1 MMNIEERNW
10 HALDVSQVKQ
20 DVEVDDEGGLSASS
34 VATRQEQYGKNVLPE
49 KEKTPEIIKFLRQ
62 FNDVLVYVLLGAAV
76 VTGFLGEYID
86 TAVIL
91 LVVTVIGVVG
101 YLQENKAEEALE
113 GIKKML
119 ETKATVIRDGKQTQI
134 DSSELVIGDLLVLAA
149 GDKVP
154 ADARVIL
161 AEKFKVE
168 ESALTGEATTV
179 EKKSDVVAE
188 DAVLADRKNMVY
200 SGTSV
205 ATGSAKAIVIAI
217 GEGTELGQINASIAD
232 VKSVK
237 TPLIRQTTKFG
248 QTVSIAILIISVV
261 IYAFGYFYRD
271 YEPIELM
278 LTTIGLAVAAIPEG
292 LPAVISIILA
302 LGVRNMADKKA
313 IVRSLPS
320 VETLGAVSVI
330 CTDKTGTLTKNEMT
344 VKQIVT
350 LHHDVEVSGS
360 GYAPTGD
367 IELNG
372 QPFDLDDDEMMVDL
386 LTVGKT
392 CNDAQLHEENGEWV
406 INGDPTEACLLT
418 VAEKAETPIE
428 RLKLI
433 SKIPFDSDYKYM
445 ATLVDYKGERMIF
458 VKGAPDRLFEMAAAE
473 EFDEAYWDEK
483 RKEIADRGQRVLG
496 AGFKRVDAS
505 KESIDHEDVE
515 NSLTFLGLFGIVDPP
530 RQEAIEAVASCREA
544 GIRIKMITGDHKDT
558 AVAIARELGMEVEGA
573 LEGRELTEMSDEEI
587 KEASIHND
595 VFARTSPNDKL
606 RLVTGLQENGLITS
620 MTGDGVND
628 APALKRA
635 DIGVAMGIKGTEV
648 AKEAAQMV
656 LVDDNFKTIYNA
668 VREGRRVYDNLKKT
682 ILFLL
687 PTNGGQA
694 LLVAMS
700 ILLGAAAPLSPVQIL
715 WVNMVVAI
723 TLSLAIAFEP
733 LEEGTMKRP
742 PRPSDVPL
750 LSRYYVFRVTFVSIL
765 IGGGSLVI
773 NYMLGDFDYSTEK
786 LQTITL
792 NTIVM
797 AQLFHLYNCRT
808 ELLPAFN
815 RHFFV
820 NKITFVVSG
829 LLIALQLLITYVPF
843 MHTLFGT
850 ASLSLMDWTYPVVF
864 GFIVFIIVEIE
875 KAISRRILK
884 DRSIH

>member
-1 MMNIEERNW
+1 MQNEDRPW
-10 HALDVSQVKQ
+10 HAL
-20 DVEVDDEGGLSASS
+20 EVDEVRTHLETDLESGLTTES
-34 VATRQEQYGKNVLPE
+34 VTRRQEEFGKNVLPE

-62 FNDVLVYVLLGAAV
+62 FNDVLVYVLLAAAV

-86 TAVIL
+86 TIVIV
-91 LVVTVIGVVG
+91 LVVTIIGVVG

-113 GIKKML
+113 GIKKLL
-119 ETKATVIRDGKQTQI
+119 ETKAIVIRNGKQSEI
-134 DSSELVIGDLLVLAA
+134 DSSDLVVGDVLVLAA

-154 ADARVIL
+154 ADARVVQ

-179 EKKSDVVAE
+179 EKKPDVVKE

-205 ATGSAKAIVIAI
+205 VTGSAKAIVTAI
-217 GEGTELGQINASIAD
+217 GEGTELGQINASISE
-232 VKSVK
+232 VQTVK

-261 IYAFGYFYRD
+261 IYAFGYFLRE
-271 YEPIELM
+271 YEPVELM

-302 LGVRNMADKKA
+302 LGVRNMAEQKA

-350 LHHDVEVSGS
+350 AKHDIEVSGS
-360 GYAPTGD
+360 GYAPNGNL
-367 IELNG
+367 ELNG
-372 QPFDLDDDEMMVDL
+372 QPFDLDDDESMIDL

-392 CNDAQLHEENGEWV
+392 CNDAQLYEEDGNWV

-418 VAEKAETPIE
+418 VAEKAERPIE
-428 RLKLI
+428 RLKVI
-433 SKIPFDSDYKYM
+433 SKIPFDSEYKYM

-458 VKGAPDRLFEMAAAE
+458 VKGAPDRLFDMVSSED
-473 EFDEAYWDEK
+473 FKQDYWDEK

-496 AGFKRVDAS
+496 AGLKRVDSS
-505 KESIDHEDVE
+505 KVSIDHEDVE
-515 NSLTFLGLFGIVDPP
+515 DGLTFLGLFGIVDPP
-530 RQEAIEAVASCREA
+530 RPEAIEAVAACRDA

-558 AVAIARELGMEVEGA
+558 AVAIAKELGMEVEGA
-573 LEGRELTEMSDEEI
+573 LEGRELTDMTDEEI
-587 KEASIHND
+587 KEASVHND

-606 RLVTGLQENGLITS
+606 RLVKGLQENGLITA

-635 DIGVAMGIKGTEV
+635 DIGIAMGIKGTEV
-648 AKEAAQMV
+648 AKEASQMI

-733 LEEGTMKRP
+733 LEESTMKRP
-742 PRPSDVPL
+742 PRPANVPL
-750 LSRYYVFRVTFVSIL
+750 LSRYYIFRVIFVSII
-765 IGGGSLVI
+765 IGGGSLWI
-773 NYMLGDFDYSTEK
+773 NYMLGDFNYSTEK

-792 NTIVM
+792 NAIVM

-808 ELLPAFN
+808 ELAPAFN
-815 RHFFV
+815 RHFFD
-820 NKITFVVSG
+820 NKIVFLVSA
-829 LLIALQLLITYVPF
+829 LLIALQLFITYVPF

-850 ASLSLMDWTYPVVF
+850 ASLTWEDWIYPVAF
-864 GFIVFIIVEIE
+864 GAVVFIIVEIE
-875 KAISRRILK
+875 KAISRRVIGN
-884 DRSIH
+884 RNIH

>member
-1 MMNIEERNW
+1 MQNEDRPW
-10 HALDVSQVKQ
+10 HAL
-20 DVEVDDEGGLSASS
+20 EVDEVRTHLETDLESGLTTES
-34 VATRQEQYGKNVLPE
+34 VTRRQEEFGKNVLPE

-62 FNDVLVYVLLGAAV
+62 FNDVLVYVLLAAAV

-86 TAVIL
+86 TIVIV
-91 LVVTVIGVVG
+91 LVVTIIGVVG

-113 GIKKML
+113 GIKKLL
-119 ETKATVIRDGKQTQI
+119 ETKAIVIRNGKQSEI
-134 DSSELVIGDLLVLAA
+134 DSSDLVVGDVLVLAA

-154 ADARVIL
+154 ADARVVQ

-179 EKKSDVVAE
+179 EKKPDVVKE

-205 ATGSAKAIVIAI
+205 VTGSAKAIVTAI
-217 GEGTELGQINASIAD
+217 GEGTELGQINASISE
-232 VKSVK
+232 VQTVK

-261 IYAFGYFYRD
+261 IYAFGYFLRE
-271 YEPIELM
+271 YEPVELM

-302 LGVRNMADKKA
+302 LGVRNMAEQKA

-350 LHHDVEVSGS
+350 AKHDIEVSGS
-360 GYAPTGD
+360 GYAPNGNL
-367 IELNG
+367 ELNG
-372 QPFDLDDDEMMVDL
+372 QPFDLDDDESMIDL

-392 CNDAQLHEENGEWV
+392 CNDAQLYEEDGNWV

-418 VAEKAETPIE
+418 VAEKAERPIE
-428 RLKLI
+428 RLKVI
-433 SKIPFDSDYKYM
+433 SKIPFDSEYKYM

-458 VKGAPDRLFEMAAAE
+458 VKGAPDRLFDMVSSED
-473 EFDEAYWDEK
+473 FKQDYWDEK

-496 AGFKRVDAS
+496 AGLKRVDSS
-505 KESIDHEDVE
+505 KVSIDHEDVE
-515 NSLTFLGLFGIVDPP
+515 DGLTFLGLFGIVDPP
-530 RQEAIEAVASCREA
+530 RPEAIEAVAACRDA

-558 AVAIARELGMEVEGA
+558 AVAIAKELGMEVEGA
-573 LEGRELTEMSDEEI
+573 LEGRELTDMTDEEI
-587 KEASIHND
+587 KEASVHND

-606 RLVTGLQENGLITS
+606 RLVKGLQENGLITA

-635 DIGVAMGIKGTEV
+635 DIGIAMGIKGTEV
-648 AKEAAQMV
+648 AKEASQMI

-733 LEEGTMKRP
+733 LEESTMKRP
-742 PRPSDVPL
+742 PRPANVPL
-750 LSRYYVFRVTFVSIL
+750 LSRYYIFRVIFVSII
-765 IGGGSLVI
+765 IGGGSLWI

-792 NTIVM
+792 NAIVM

-808 ELLPAFN
+808 ELAPAFN
-815 RHFFV
+815 RHFFD
-820 NKITFVVSG
+820 NKIAFLVSA
-829 LLIALQLLITYVPF
+829 LLIALQLFITYVPF

-850 ASLSLMDWTYPVVF
+850 ASLTWEDWIYPVAF
-864 GFIVFIIVEIE
+864 GAVVFIIVEIE
-875 KAISRRILK
+875 KAISRRVIGN
-884 DRSIH
+884 RNIH

>member
-1 MMNIEERNW
+1 MQNEDRPW
-10 HALDVSQVKQ
+10 HAL
-20 DVEVDDEGGLSASS
+20 EVDEVRTHVETDLESGLTTESVTSRQDEF
-34 VATRQEQYGKNVLPE
+34 GKNVLPE

-62 FNDVLVYVLLGAAV
+62 FNDVLVYVLLAAAV

-86 TAVIL
+86 TIVIV
-91 LVVTVIGVVG
+91 LVVTIIGVVG

-113 GIKKML
+113 GIKKLL
-119 ETKATVIRDGKQTQI
+119 ETKATVVRNGKQSEI
-134 DSSELVIGDLLVLAA
+134 DSSDLVVGDVLVLAA

-154 ADARVIL
+154 ADARVVQ

-179 EKKSDVVAE
+179 EKKSDVVKE
-188 DAVLADRKNMVY
+188 EAVLADRKNMVY

-205 ATGSAKAIVIAI
+205 ATGSAKAIVTAI
-217 GEGTELGQINASIAD
+217 GEGTELGQINASISE
-232 VKSVK
+232 VQTVK

-261 IYAFGYFYRD
+261 IYAFGYFLRD
-271 YEPIELM
+271 YEPVELM

-302 LGVRNMADKKA
+302 LGVRNMAEQKA

-350 LHHDVEVSGS
+350 AKHDIEVSGS
-360 GYAPTGD
+360 GYAPNGD
-367 IELNG
+367 LELNG
-372 QPFDLDDDEMMVDL
+372 QPFDLDDDESMIDL

-392 CNDAQLHEENGEWV
+392 CNDAQLNEEDGGWV

-418 VAEKAETPIE
+418 VAEKAERPIE
-428 RLKLI
+428 RLKVI
-433 SKIPFDSDYKYM
+433 SKIPFDSEYKYM

-458 VKGAPDRLFEMAAAE
+458 VKGAPDRLFDMASSE
-473 EFDEAYWDEK
+473 DFKQDYWDEK

-496 AGFKRVDAS
+496 AGLKRVDSS
-505 KESIDHEDVE
+505 KASIDHEDVE
-515 NSLTFLGLFGIVDPP
+515 DGLTFLGLFGIVDPP
-530 RQEAIEAVASCREA
+530 RQEAIDAVAACRDA

-558 AVAIARELGMEVEGA
+558 AVAIAKELGMEVEGA
-573 LEGRELTEMSDEEI
+573 LEGRELTDMTDEEI
-587 KEASIHND
+587 KEASVHND

-606 RLVTGLQENGLITS
+606 RLVKGLQENGLITS

-648 AKEAAQMV
+648 AKEASQMV

-733 LEEGTMKRP
+733 LEESTMKRP
-742 PRPSDVPL
+742 PRPANVPL
-750 LSRYYVFRVTFVSIL
+750 LSRYYIFRVTFVSII
-765 IGGGSLVI
+765 IGGGSLWI

-792 NTIVM
+792 NAIVM

-808 ELLPAFN
+808 ELAPAFN
-815 RHFFV
+815 RHFFD
-820 NKITFVVSG
+820 NKIAFLVSA
-829 LLIALQLLITYVPF
+829 LLIALQLFITYVPF

-850 ASLSLMDWTYPVVF
+850 APLTWGDWIYPVAF
-864 GFIVFIIVEIE
+864 GAVVFIIVEIE
-875 KAISRRILK
+875 KAISRRVIGN
-884 DRSIH
+884 RNIH

>member
-1 MMNIEERNW
+1 MQKEDRPW
-10 HALDVSQVKQ
+10 HAL
-20 DVEVDDEGGLSASS
+20 EVDEVRTHVETDLESGLATESVTSRQDEF
-34 VATRQEQYGKNVLPE
+34 GKNVLPE

-62 FNDVLVYVLLGAAV
+62 FNDVLVYVLLAAAV

-86 TAVIL
+86 TIVIV
-91 LVVTVIGVVG
+91 LVVTIIGVVG

-113 GIKKML
+113 GIKKLL
-119 ETKATVIRDGKQTQI
+119 ETKATVVRNGKQSEI
-134 DSSELVIGDLLVLAA
+134 DSSDLVVGDVLVLAA

-154 ADARVIL
+154 ADARVVQ

-179 EKKSDVVAE
+179 EKKSDVVKE
-188 DAVLADRKNMVY
+188 ESVLADRKNMVY

-205 ATGSAKAIVIAI
+205 ATGSAKAIVTAI
-217 GEGTELGQINASIAD
+217 GEGTELGQINASISE
-232 VKSVK
+232 VQTVK

-261 IYAFGYFYRD
+261 IYAFGYFLRD
-271 YEPIELM
+271 YEPVELM

-302 LGVRNMADKKA
+302 LGVRNMAEQKA

-350 LHHDVEVSGS
+350 ANHDIEVSGS
-360 GYAPTGD
+360 GYAPNGD
-367 IELNG
+367 LELNG
-372 QPFDLDDDEMMVDL
+372 QPFDLDDDESMIDL

-392 CNDAQLHEENGEWV
+392 CNDAQLNEEDGDWV

-418 VAEKAETPIE
+418 VAEKAERPIE
-428 RLKLI
+428 RLKVI
-433 SKIPFDSDYKYM
+433 SKIPFDSEYKYM

-458 VKGAPDRLFEMAAAE
+458 VKGAPDRLFDMALSE
-473 EFDEAYWDEK
+473 DFKQDYWDEK

-496 AGFKRVDAS
+496 AGLKRVDSS
-505 KESIDHEDVE
+505 KASIDHEDVE
-515 NSLTFLGLFGIVDPP
+515 DGLTFLGLFGIVDPP
-530 RQEAIEAVASCREA
+530 RQEAIDAVAACRDA

-558 AVAIARELGMEVEGA
+558 AVAIAKELGMEVEGA
-573 LEGRELTEMSDEEI
+573 LEGRELTDMTDEEI
-587 KEASIHND
+587 KEASVHND

-606 RLVTGLQENGLITS
+606 RLVKGLQENGLITS

-648 AKEAAQMV
+648 AKEASQMV

-733 LEEGTMKRP
+733 LEESTMKRP
-742 PRPSDVPL
+742 PRPANVPL
-750 LSRYYVFRVTFVSIL
+750 LSRYYIFRVTFVSII
-765 IGGGSLVI
+765 IGGGSLWI

-792 NTIVM
+792 NAIVM

-808 ELLPAFN
+808 ELAPAFN
-815 RHFFV
+815 RHFFD
-820 NKITFVVSG
+820 NKIAFLVSA
-829 LLIALQLLITYVPF
+829 LLIALQFFITYVPF

-850 ASLSLMDWTYPVVF
+850 APLTWEDWIYPVAF
-864 GFIVFIIVEIE
+864 GAVVFIIVEIE
-875 KAISRRILK
+875 KAISRRVIGN
-884 DRSIH
+884 RNIH

>member
-1 MMNIEERNW
+1 MQNEDREW
-10 HALDVSQVKQ
+10 HAL
-20 DVEVDDEGGLSASS
+20 EVDEVQSHVETDMESGLSKET
-34 VATRQEQYGKNVLPE
+34 VTNRQEEFGKNVLPE

-62 FNDVLVYVLLGAAV
+62 FNDILVYVLLGAAV

-86 TAVIL
+86 TIVIV

-113 GIKKML
+113 GIKKLL
-119 ETKATVIRDGKQTQI
+119 ETKATVIRNGKQYEI
-134 DSSELVIGDLLVLAA
+134 DSSDLVVGDILVLAA

-154 ADARVIL
+154 ADARVTQ

-179 EKKSDVVAE
+179 EKKPDVVKE
-188 DAVLADRKNMVY
+188 EAVLADRKNMVY

-205 ATGSAKAIVIAI
+205 ATGSAKAIVTAI
-217 GEGTELGQINASIAD
+217 GEGTELGQINASISE
-232 VKSVK
+232 VQTVK

-261 IYAFGYFYRD
+261 IYAFGYFLRD
-271 YEPIELM
+271 YEPVELM

-302 LGVRNMADKKA
+302 LGVRNMAEQKA

-350 LHHDVEVSGS
+350 ANHDIEVSGS
-360 GYAPTGD
+360 GYAPNGD
-367 IELNG
+367 LEING
-372 QPFDLDDDEMMVDL
+372 QPFDLDDDESMIDL

-392 CNDAQLHEENGEWV
+392 CNDSQLNEEDGDWV

-418 VAEKAETPIE
+418 VAEKAERPIE
-428 RLKLI
+428 RLKVI
-433 SKIPFDSDYKYM
+433 SKIPFDSEYKYM

-458 VKGAPDRLFEMAAAE
+458 VKGAPDRLFEMASSKDFTE
-473 EFDEAYWDEK
+473 EYWDEK

-496 AGFKRVDAS
+496 AGFKKVDSS
-505 KESIDHEDVE
+505 KQSIDHEDVE

-530 RQEAIEAVASCREA
+530 RQEAIDAVAACREA

-558 AVAIARELGMEVEGA
+558 AVAIAKELGMEVEGA
-573 LEGRELTEMSDEEI
+573 LEGRELTDMSDEEI
-587 KEASIHND
+587 KEASVHND

-606 RLVTGLQENGLITS
+606 RLVKGLQENELITS

-648 AKEAAQMV
+648 AKEASQMV

-733 LEEGTMKRP
+733 LEESTMKRP
-742 PRPSDVPL
+742 PRPANVPL
-750 LSRYYVFRVTFVSIL
+750 LSRYYVFRVTFVSII
-765 IGGGSLVI
+765 IGGGSLWI

-792 NTIVM
+792 NAIVM

-815 RHFFV
+815 RHFFD
-820 NKITFVVSG
+820 NKIAFLVSG
-829 LLIALQLLITYVPF
+829 LLIALQLFITYVPF

-850 ASLSLMDWTYPVVF
+850 APLTWEDWIYPVAF
-864 GFIVFIIVEIE
+864 GAIVFIIVEIE
-875 KAISRRILK
+875 KAISRRVIGN
-884 DRSIH
+884 RNIH

>member
-1 MMNIEERNW
+1 MQNEDRPW
-10 HALDVSQVKQ
+10 HAL
-20 DVEVDDEGGLSASS
+20 EVDEVRTHVETDLESGLTTESVTSRQDEF
-34 VATRQEQYGKNVLPE
+34 GKNVLPE

-62 FNDVLVYVLLGAAV
+62 FNDVLVYVLLAAAV

-86 TAVIL
+86 TIVIV
-91 LVVTVIGVVG
+91 LVVTIIGVVG

-113 GIKKML
+113 GIKKLL
-119 ETKATVIRDGKQTQI
+119 ETKATIVRNGKQSEI
-134 DSSELVIGDLLVLAA
+134 DSSDLVVGDVLVLAA

-154 ADARVIL
+154 ADARVVQ

-179 EKKSDVVAE
+179 EKKSDVVKE

-205 ATGSAKAIVIAI
+205 ATGSAKAIVTAI
-217 GEGTELGQINASIAD
+217 GEGTELGQINASISE
-232 VKSVK
+232 VQTVK

-261 IYAFGYFYRD
+261 IYAFGYFLRD
-271 YEPIELM
+271 YEPVELM

-302 LGVRNMADKKA
+302 LGVRNMAEQKA

-350 LHHDVEVSGS
+350 ANHDIEVSGS
-360 GYAPTGD
+360 GYAPNGD
-367 IELNG
+367 LELNG
-372 QPFDLDDDEMMVDL
+372 QPFDLDDDESMIDL

-392 CNDAQLHEENGEWV
+392 CNDSQLNEEDGDWV

-418 VAEKAETPIE
+418 VAEKAERPIE
-428 RLKLI
+428 RLKVI
-433 SKIPFDSDYKYM
+433 SKIPFDSEYKYM

-458 VKGAPDRLFEMAAAE
+458 VKGAPDRLFDMASSE
-473 EFDEAYWDEK
+473 DFKQNYWDEK

-496 AGFKRVDAS
+496 AGLKRVDSS
-505 KESIDHEDVE
+505 KASIDHEDVE
-515 NSLTFLGLFGIVDPP
+515 DGLTFLGLFGIVDPP
-530 RQEAIEAVASCREA
+530 RQEAIDAVAACRDA

-558 AVAIARELGMEVEGA
+558 AVAIAKELGMEVEGA
-573 LEGRELTEMSDEEI
+573 LEGRELTDMTDEEI
-587 KEASIHND
+587 KEASVHND

-606 RLVTGLQENGLITS
+606 RLVKGLQENGLITS

-648 AKEAAQMV
+648 AKEASQMV

-733 LEEGTMKRP
+733 LEESTMKRP
-742 PRPSDVPL
+742 PRPANVPL
-750 LSRYYVFRVTFVSIL
+750 LSRYYIFRVTFVSII
-765 IGGGSLVI
+765 IGGGSLWI

-792 NTIVM
+792 NAIVM

-808 ELLPAFN
+808 ELAPAFN
-815 RHFFV
+815 RHFFD
-820 NKITFVVSG
+820 NKIAFLVSA
-829 LLIALQLLITYVPF
+829 LLIALQLFITYVPF

-850 ASLSLMDWTYPVVF
+850 APLTWEDWIYPVAF
-864 GFIVFIIVEIE
+864 GAVVFIIVEIE
-875 KAISRRILK
+875 KAISRRVIGN
-884 DRSIH
+884 RNIH

>member
-1 MMNIEERNW
+1 MQKEDRPW
-10 HALDVSQVKQ
+10 HAL
-20 DVEVDDEGGLSASS
+20 EVDEVRTHVETDLESGLATESVTSRQDEF
-34 VATRQEQYGKNVLPE
+34 GKNVLPE

-62 FNDVLVYVLLGAAV
+62 FNDVLVYVLLAAAV

-86 TAVIL
+86 TIVIV
-91 LVVTVIGVVG
+91 LVVTIIGVVG

-113 GIKKML
+113 GIKKLL
-119 ETKATVIRDGKQTQI
+119 ETKATVVRNGKQSEI
-134 DSSELVIGDLLVLAA
+134 DSSDLVVGDVLVLAA

-154 ADARVIL
+154 ADARVVQ

-179 EKKSDVVAE
+179 EKKSDVVKE
-188 DAVLADRKNMVY
+188 ESVLADRKNMVY

-205 ATGSAKAIVIAI
+205 ATGSAKAIVTAI
-217 GEGTELGQINASIAD
+217 GEGTELGQINASISE
-232 VKSVK
+232 VQTVK

-261 IYAFGYFYRD
+261 IYAFGYFLRD
-271 YEPIELM
+271 YEPVELM

-302 LGVRNMADKKA
+302 LGVRNMAEQKA

-350 LHHDVEVSGS
+350 ANHDIEVSGS
-360 GYAPTGD
+360 GYAPNGD
-367 IELNG
+367 LELNG
-372 QPFDLDDDEMMVDL
+372 QPFDLDDDESMIDL

-392 CNDAQLHEENGEWV
+392 CNDAQLNEEDGDWV

-418 VAEKAETPIE
+418 VAEKAERPIE
-428 RLKLI
+428 RLKVI
-433 SKIPFDSDYKYM
+433 SKIPFDSEYKYM

-458 VKGAPDRLFEMAAAE
+458 VKGAPDRLFDMALSE
-473 EFDEAYWDEK
+473 DFKQDYWDEK

-496 AGFKRVDAS
+496 AGLKRVDSS
-505 KESIDHEDVE
+505 KASIDHEDVE
-515 NSLTFLGLFGIVDPP
+515 DGLTFLGLFGIVDPP
-530 RQEAIEAVASCREA
+530 RQEAIDAVAACRDA

-558 AVAIARELGMEVEGA
+558 AVAIAKELGMEVEGA
-573 LEGRELTEMSDEEI
+573 LEGRELTDMTDEEI
-587 KEASIHND
+587 KEASVHND

-606 RLVTGLQENGLITS
+606 RLVKGLQENGLITS

-648 AKEAAQMV
+648 AKEASQMV

-733 LEEGTMKRP
+733 LEESTMKRP
-742 PRPSDVPL
+742 PRPANVPL
-750 LSRYYVFRVTFVSIL
+750 LSRYYIFRVTFVSII
-765 IGGGSLVI
+765 IGGGSLWI

-792 NTIVM
+792 NAIVM

-808 ELLPAFN
+808 ELAPAFN
-815 RHFFV
+815 RHFFD
-820 NKITFVVSG
+820 NKIAFLVSA
-829 LLIALQLLITYVPF
+829 LLIALQLFITYVPF

-850 ASLSLMDWTYPVVF
+850 APLTWEDWIYPVAF
-864 GFIVFIIVEIE
+864 GAVVFIIVEIE
-875 KAISRRILK
+875 KAISRRVIGN
-884 DRSIH
+884 RNIH

>member
-1 MMNIEERNW
+1 MQKEDRPW
-10 HALDVSQVKQ
+10 HAL
-20 DVEVDDEGGLSASS
+20 EVDEVRTHVETDLESGLTTESVTSRQDEF
-34 VATRQEQYGKNVLPE
+34 GKNVLPE

-62 FNDVLVYVLLGAAV
+62 FNDVLVYVLLAAAV

-86 TAVIL
+86 TIVIV
-91 LVVTVIGVVG
+91 LVVTIIGVVG

-113 GIKKML
+113 GIKKLL
-119 ETKATVIRDGKQTQI
+119 ETKATVVRNGKQSEI
-134 DSSELVIGDLLVLAA
+134 DSSDLVVGDVLVLAA

-154 ADARVIL
+154 ADARVVQ

-179 EKKSDVVAE
+179 EKKSDVVKE
-188 DAVLADRKNMVY
+188 ESVLADRKNMVY

-205 ATGSAKAIVIAI
+205 ATGSAKAIVTAI
-217 GEGTELGQINASIAD
+217 GEGTELGQINASISE
-232 VKSVK
+232 VQTVK

-261 IYAFGYFYRD
+261 IYAFGYFLRD
-271 YEPIELM
+271 YEPVELM

-302 LGVRNMADKKA
+302 LGVRNMAEQKA

-350 LHHDVEVSGS
+350 ANHDIEVSGS
-360 GYAPTGD
+360 GYAPNGD
-367 IELNG
+367 LELNG
-372 QPFDLDDDEMMVDL
+372 QPFDLDDDESMIDL

-392 CNDAQLHEENGEWV
+392 CNDAQLNEEDGDWV

-418 VAEKAETPIE
+418 VAEKAERPIE
-428 RLKLI
+428 RLKVI
-433 SKIPFDSDYKYM
+433 SKIPFDSEYKYM

-458 VKGAPDRLFEMAAAE
+458 VKGAPDRLFDMALSE
-473 EFDEAYWDEK
+473 DFKQDYWDEK

-496 AGFKRVDAS
+496 AGLKRVDSS
-505 KESIDHEDVE
+505 KASIDHEDVE
-515 NSLTFLGLFGIVDPP
+515 DGLTFLGLFGIVDPP
-530 RQEAIEAVASCREA
+530 RQEAIDAVAACRDA

-558 AVAIARELGMEVEGA
+558 AVAIAKELGMEVEGA
-573 LEGRELTEMSDEEI
+573 LEGRELTDMTDEEI
-587 KEASIHND
+587 KEASVHND

-606 RLVTGLQENGLITS
+606 RLVKGLQENGLITS

-648 AKEAAQMV
+648 AKEASQMV

-733 LEEGTMKRP
+733 LEESTMKRP
-742 PRPSDVPL
+742 PRPANVPL
-750 LSRYYVFRVTFVSIL
+750 LSRYYIFRVTFVSII
-765 IGGGSLVI
+765 IGGGSLWI

-792 NTIVM
+792 NAIVM

-808 ELLPAFN
+808 ELAPAFN
-815 RHFFV
+815 RHFFD
-820 NKITFVVSG
+820 NKIAFLVSA
-829 LLIALQLLITYVPF
+829 LLIALQFFITYVPF

-850 ASLSLMDWTYPVVF
+850 APLTWEDWIYPVAF
-864 GFIVFIIVEIE
+864 GAVVFIIVEIE
-875 KAISRRILK
+875 KAISRRVIGI
-884 DRSIH
+884 RNIH

>member
-1 MMNIEERNW
+1 MQKEDRPW
-10 HALDVSQVKQ
+10 HAL
-20 DVEVDDEGGLSASS
+20 EVDEVRTHVETDLESGLTTESVTSRQDEF
-34 VATRQEQYGKNVLPE
+34 GKNVLPE

-62 FNDVLVYVLLGAAV
+62 FNDVLVYVLLAAAV

-86 TAVIL
+86 TIVIV
-91 LVVTVIGVVG
+91 LVVTIIGVVG

-113 GIKKML
+113 GIKKLL
-119 ETKATVIRDGKQTQI
+119 ETKATVVRNGKQSEI
-134 DSSELVIGDLLVLAA
+134 DSSDLVVGDVLVLAA

-154 ADARVIL
+154 ADARVVQ

-179 EKKSDVVAE
+179 EKKSEVVKE
-188 DAVLADRKNMVY
+188 ESVLADRKNMVY

-205 ATGSAKAIVIAI
+205 ATGSAKAIVTAI
-217 GEGTELGQINASIAD
+217 GEGTELGQINASISE
-232 VKSVK
+232 VQTVK

-261 IYAFGYFYRD
+261 IYAFGYFLRD
-271 YEPIELM
+271 YEPVELM

-302 LGVRNMADKKA
+302 LGVRNMAEQKA

-350 LHHDVEVSGS
+350 ANHDIEVSGS
-360 GYAPTGD
+360 GYAPNGD
-367 IELNG
+367 LELNG
-372 QPFDLDDDEMMVDL
+372 QPFDLDDDESMIDL

-392 CNDAQLHEENGEWV
+392 CNDAQLNEEDGDWV

-418 VAEKAETPIE
+418 VAEKAERPIE
-428 RLKLI
+428 RLKVI
-433 SKIPFDSDYKYM
+433 SKIPFDSEYKYM

-458 VKGAPDRLFEMAAAE
+458 VKGAPDRLFDMALSE
-473 EFDEAYWDEK
+473 DFKQDYWDEK

-496 AGFKRVDAS
+496 AGLKRVDSS
-505 KESIDHEDVE
+505 KASIDHEDVE
-515 NSLTFLGLFGIVDPP
+515 DGLTFLGLFGIVDPP
-530 RQEAIEAVASCREA
+530 RQEAIDAVAACRDA

-558 AVAIARELGMEVEGA
+558 AVAIAKELGMEVEGA
-573 LEGRELTEMSDEEI
+573 LEGRELTDMTDEEI
-587 KEASIHND
+587 KEASVHND

-606 RLVTGLQENGLITS
+606 RLVKGLQENGLITS

-648 AKEAAQMV
+648 AKEASQMV

-733 LEEGTMKRP
+733 LEESTMKRP
-742 PRPSDVPL
+742 PRPANVPL
-750 LSRYYVFRVTFVSIL
+750 LSRYYIFRVTFVSII
-765 IGGGSLVI
+765 IGGGSLWI
-773 NYMLGDFDYSTEK
+773 NYMLGDFDFSTEK

-792 NTIVM
+792 NAIVM

-808 ELLPAFN
+808 ELAPAFN
-815 RHFFV
+815 RHFFD
-820 NKITFVVSG
+820 NKIAFLVSA
-829 LLIALQLLITYVPF
+829 LLIALQLFITYVPF

-850 ASLSLMDWTYPVVF
+850 APLTWEDWIYPVAF
-864 GFIVFIIVEIE
+864 GAVVFIIVEIE
-875 KAISRRILK
+875 KAISRRVIGN
-884 DRSIH
+884 RNIH

>member
-1 MMNIEERNW
+1 MQNENREW
-10 HALDVSQVKQ
+10 HALEVDKVQSHVET
-20 DVEVDDEGGLSASS
+20 DVESGLSKQT
-34 VATRQEQYGKNVLPE
+34 VTNRQEEFGKNVLPE

-62 FNDVLVYVLLGAAV
+62 FNDILVYVLLGAAV

-86 TAVIL
+86 TIVIV

-113 GIKKML
+113 GIKKLL
-119 ETKATVIRDGKQTQI
+119 ETKATVIRDGKQSEI
-134 DSSELVIGDLLVLAA
+134 DSSDLVVGDILVLAA

-154 ADARVIL
+154 ADARVIQ

-179 EKKSDVVAE
+179 EKKPDVVKE
-188 DAVLADRKNMVY
+188 EAVLADRKNMVY

-205 ATGSAKAIVIAI
+205 ATGSAKAIVTAI
-217 GEGTELGQINASIAD
+217 GEGTELGQINASISE
-232 VKSVK
+232 VQTVK

-248 QTVSIAILIISVV
+248 QTVSIAILIISVI
-261 IYAFGYFYRD
+261 IYAFGYFLRD
-271 YEPIELM
+271 YEPVELM

-302 LGVRNMADKKA
+302 LGVRNMAEQKA

-350 LHHDVEVSGS
+350 AKHDIEVSGS
-360 GYAPTGD
+360 GYAPNGD
-367 IELNG
+367 LELNG
-372 QPFDLDDDEMMVDL
+372 QPFDLDDDESMIDL

-392 CNDAQLHEENGEWV
+392 CNDAHLNEEDGEWV

-418 VAEKAETPIE
+418 VAEKAERPIE
-428 RLKLI
+428 RLKVI
-433 SKIPFDSDYKYM
+433 SKIPFDSEYKYM
-445 ATLVDYKGERMIF
+445 ATLVEYKDERMIF
-458 VKGAPDRLFEMAAAE
+458 VKGAPDRLFDMATTDGFNQE
-473 EFDEAYWDEK
+473 YWDEK

-496 AGFKRVDAS
+496 AGLKRVDSS
-505 KESIDHEDVE
+505 KQSIDHEDVE
-515 NSLTFLGLFGIVDPP
+515 DGLTFLGLFGIVDPP
-530 RQEAIEAVASCREA
+530 RQEAIDAVAACRDA

-558 AVAIARELGMEVEGA
+558 AVAIAKELGMEVEGA
-573 LEGRELTEMSDEEI
+573 LEGRELTDMSDEEI
-587 KEASIHND
+587 KEASVHND

-606 RLVTGLQENGLITS
+606 RLVKGLQENGLITS

-648 AKEAAQMV
+648 AKEASQMV

-733 LEEGTMKRP
+733 LEESTMKRP
-742 PRPSDVPL
+742 PRPANVPL
-750 LSRYYVFRVTFVSIL
+750 LSRYYIFRVTFVSIL
-765 IGGGSLVI
+765 IGGGSLWI

-792 NTIVM
+792 NAIVM

-808 ELLPAFN
+808 ELVPAFN
-815 RHFFV
+815 RRFFD
-820 NKITFVVSG
+820 NKIAFLVSG
-829 LLIALQLLITYVPF
+829 LLIALQLFITYVPF

-850 ASLSLMDWTYPVVF
+850 APLTWEDWIYPVAF
-864 GFIVFIIVEIE
+864 GAVVFIIVEIE
-875 KAISRRILK
+875 KAISRRVIGK
-884 DRSIH
+884 QNIH

>member
-1 MMNIEERNW
+1 MQNEDRPW
-10 HALDVSQVKQ
+10 HAL
-20 DVEVDDEGGLSASS
+20 EVDEVRTHVETDLESGLTTESVTSRQDEF
-34 VATRQEQYGKNVLPE
+34 GKNVLPE

-62 FNDVLVYVLLGAAV
+62 FNDVLVYVLLAAAV

-86 TAVIL
+86 TIVIV
-91 LVVTVIGVVG
+91 LVVTIIGVVG

-113 GIKKML
+113 GIKKLL
-119 ETKATVIRDGKQTQI
+119 ETKATVVRNGKQSEI
-134 DSSELVIGDLLVLAA
+134 DSSDLVVGDVLVLAA

-154 ADARVIL
+154 ADARVVQ

-179 EKKSDVVAE
+179 EKKSDVVKE
-188 DAVLADRKNMVY
+188 EAVLADRKNMVY

-205 ATGSAKAIVIAI
+205 ATGSAKAIVTAI
-217 GEGTELGQINASIAD
+217 GEGTELGQINASISE
-232 VKSVK
+232 VQTVK

-261 IYAFGYFYRD
+261 IYAFGYFLRD
-271 YEPIELM
+271 YEPVELM

-302 LGVRNMADKKA
+302 LGVRNMAEQKA

-350 LHHDVEVSGS
+350 AKHDIEVSGS
-360 GYAPTGD
+360 GYAPNGD
-367 IELNG
+367 LELNG
-372 QPFDLDDDEMMVDL
+372 QPFDLDDDESMINL

-392 CNDAQLHEENGEWV
+392 CNDAQLNEEDGGWV

-418 VAEKAETPIE
+418 VAEKAERPIE
-428 RLKLI
+428 RLKVI
-433 SKIPFDSDYKYM
+433 SKIPFDSEYKYM

-458 VKGAPDRLFEMAAAE
+458 VKGAPDRLFDMASSE
-473 EFDEAYWDEK
+473 DFKQDYWDEK

-496 AGFKRVDAS
+496 AGLKRVDSS
-505 KESIDHEDVE
+505 KASIDHEDVE
-515 NSLTFLGLFGIVDPP
+515 DGLTFLGLFGIVDPP
-530 RQEAIEAVASCREA
+530 RQEAIDAVAACRDA

-558 AVAIARELGMEVEGA
+558 AVAIAKELGMEVEGA
-573 LEGRELTEMSDEEI
+573 LEGRELTDMTDEEI
-587 KEASIHND
+587 KEASVHND

-606 RLVTGLQENGLITS
+606 RLVKGLQENGLITS

-648 AKEAAQMV
+648 AKEASQMV

-733 LEEGTMKRP
+733 LEESTMKRP
-742 PRPSDVPL
+742 PRPANVPL
-750 LSRYYVFRVTFVSIL
+750 LSRYYIFRVTFVSII
-765 IGGGSLVI
+765 IGGGSLWI

-792 NTIVM
+792 NAIVM

-808 ELLPAFN
+808 ELAPAFN
-815 RHFFV
+815 RHFFD
-820 NKITFVVSG
+820 NKIAFLVSA
-829 LLIALQLLITYVPF
+829 LLIALQLFITYVPF

-850 ASLSLMDWTYPVVF
+850 APLTWEDWIYPVAF
-864 GFIVFIIVEIE
+864 GAVVFIIVEIE
-875 KAISRRILK
+875 KAISRRVIGN
-884 DRSIH
+884 RNIH

>member
-1 MMNIEERNW
+1 MQNEDRQW
-10 HALDVSQVKQ
+10 HALETDEVKR
-20 DVEVDDEGGLSASS
+20 DFETDDEQGLSNES
-34 VATRQEQYGKNVLPE
+34 VKERQEKYGQNVLPE
-49 KEKTPEIIKFLRQ
+49 KEKTPEIIKFLQQ
-62 FNDVLVYVLLGAAV
+62 FNDILVFVLLGAAV

-86 TAVIL
+86 TIVIV
-91 LVVTVIGVVG
+91 LVVTIIAVVG
-101 YLQENKAEEALE
+101 YLQENKAEQALE
-113 GIKKML
+113 GIKKLL
-119 ETKATVIRDGKQTQI
+119 ETKATVIRGGKQTQV
-134 DSSELVIGDLLVLAA
+134 DSSDLVAGDILVLAA

-154 ADARVIL
+154 ADARIL
-161 AEKFKVE
+161 QAEKFKVE

-179 EKKSDVVAE
+179 EKKPDVVAE
-188 DAVLADRKNMVY
+188 DAVLADRKNMIY

-205 ATGSAKAIVIAI
+205 ATGSARAIVTAI
-217 GEGTELGQINASIAD
+217 GEGTELGQINASISE
-232 VKSVK
+232 VQTVK

-248 QTVSIAILIISVV
+248 QTISIAILVISVA
-261 IYAFGYFYRD
+261 IYAFGYFLRD
-271 YEPIELM
+271 FDPVDLM

-302 LGVRNMADKKA
+302 LGVRNMAEKKA

-350 LHHDVEVSGS
+350 AEHDVEVSGS
-360 GYAPTGD
+360 GYAPDGD
-367 IELNG
+367 LEVNG
-372 QPFDLDDDEMMVDL
+372 QPFDLDDDQSMVDL

-392 CNDAQLHEENGEWV
+392 CNDSQLNQEDGTWV

-418 VAEKAETPIE
+418 VAEKAEKPIE
-428 RLKLI
+428 RLKVI
-433 SKIPFDSDYKYM
+433 SKIPFDSEYKYM
-445 ATLVDYKGERMIF
+445 ATLVDYEGERVIF
-458 VKGAPDRLFEMAAAE
+458 VKGAPDRLFDMATE
-473 EFDEAYWDEK
+473 NDFDRGYWDEK

-496 AGFKRVDAS
+496 GGMKKVDAS
-505 KESIDHEDVE
+505 KTSIDHEDVE
-515 NSLTFLGLFGIVDPP
+515 DGLTFLGLFGIVDPP
-530 RQEAIEAVASCREA
+530 RQEAIEAVAACRDA

-573 LEGRELTEMSDEEI
+573 LEGRELTNMSDEEI

-606 RLVTGLQENGLITS
+606 RLVKGLQQNGLITS

-648 AKEAAQMV
+648 AKEASQMV

-700 ILLGAAAPLSPVQIL
+700 ILLGATAPLSPVQIL

-733 LEEGTMKRP
+733 LEESTMKRP
-742 PRPSDVPL
+742 PRPANVPL
-750 LSRYYVFRVTFVSIL
+750 LSKYYVFRVIFVSIL
-765 IGGGSLVI
+765 IGGGSLYI
-773 NYMLGDFDYSTEK
+773 NYLLGDAGYSTEK

-808 ELLPAFN
+808 ELIPAFN
-815 RHFFV
+815 KNFFD
-820 NKITFVVSG
+820 NKIAFLVSAI
-829 LLIALQLLITYVPF
+829 LIALQLFITYVPF

-850 ASLSLMDWTYPVVF
+850 APLDLNDWIYPVIF
-864 GFIVFIIVEIE
+864 GLIVFVIVEIE
-875 KAISRRILK
+875 KAISRRVLK
-884 DRSIH
+884 DRNIH

>member
-1 MMNIEERNW
+1 MQNEDRPW
-10 HALDVSQVKQ
+10 HAL
-20 DVEVDDEGGLSASS
+20 EVDEVRTHVETDLESGLTTESVTSRQDEF
-34 VATRQEQYGKNVLPE
+34 GKNVLPE

-62 FNDVLVYVLLGAAV
+62 FNDVLVYVLLAAAV

-86 TAVIL
+86 TIVIV
-91 LVVTVIGVVG
+91 LVVTIIGVVG

-113 GIKKML
+113 GIKKLL
-119 ETKATVIRDGKQTQI
+119 ETKATIVRNGKQSEI
-134 DSSELVIGDLLVLAA
+134 DSSDLVVGDVLVLAA

-154 ADARVIL
+154 ADARVVQ

-179 EKKSDVVAE
+179 EKKSDVVKE

-205 ATGSAKAIVIAI
+205 ATGSAKAIVTAI
-217 GEGTELGQINASIAD
+217 GEGTELGQINASISE
-232 VKSVK
+232 VQTVK

-261 IYAFGYFYRD
+261 IYAFGYFLRD
-271 YEPIELM
+271 YEPVELM

-302 LGVRNMADKKA
+302 LGVRNMAEQKA

-350 LHHDVEVSGS
+350 ANHDIEVSGS
-360 GYAPTGD
+360 GYAPNGNL
-367 IELNG
+367 ELNG
-372 QPFDLDDDEMMVDL
+372 QPFDLDDDESMIDL

-392 CNDAQLHEENGEWV
+392 CNDAQLNEEDGDWV

-418 VAEKAETPIE
+418 VAEKAERPIE
-428 RLKLI
+428 RLKVI
-433 SKIPFDSDYKYM
+433 SKIPFDSEYKYM

-458 VKGAPDRLFEMAAAE
+458 VKGAPDRLFDMASSE
-473 EFDEAYWDEK
+473 DFKQDYWDEK

-496 AGFKRVDAS
+496 AGLKRVDSS
-505 KESIDHEDVE
+505 KASIDHEDVE
-515 NSLTFLGLFGIVDPP
+515 DGLTFLGLFGIVDPP
-530 RQEAIEAVASCREA
+530 RQEAIEAVAACRDA

-558 AVAIARELGMEVEGA
+558 AVAIAKELGMEVEGA
-573 LEGRELTEMSDEEI
+573 LEGRELTDMTDEEI
-587 KEASIHND
+587 KEASVHND

-606 RLVTGLQENGLITS
+606 RLVKGLQENGLITS

-648 AKEAAQMV
+648 AKEASQMV

-733 LEEGTMKRP
+733 LEESTMKRP
-742 PRPSDVPL
+742 PRPANVPL
-750 LSRYYVFRVTFVSIL
+750 LSRYYIFRVTFVSII
-765 IGGGSLVI
+765 IGGGSLWI

-792 NTIVM
+792 NAIVM

-808 ELLPAFN
+808 ELVPAFN
-815 RHFFV
+815 RHFFD
-820 NKITFVVSG
+820 NKIAFLVSA
-829 LLIALQLLITYVPF
+829 LLIALQLFITYVPF

-850 ASLSLMDWTYPVVF
+850 APLTWEDWIYPVAF
-864 GFIVFIIVEIE
+864 GAVVFIIVEIE
-875 KAISRRILK
+875 KAISRRVIGN
-884 DRSIH
+884 RNIH

>member
-1 MMNIEERNW
+1 MQNEDRPW
-10 HALDVSQVKQ
+10 HAL
-20 DVEVDDEGGLSASS
+20 EVDEVRTHVETDLESGLTTESVTSRQDEF
-34 VATRQEQYGKNVLPE
+34 GKNVLPE

-62 FNDVLVYVLLGAAV
+62 FNDVLVYVLLAAAV

-86 TAVIL
+86 TIVIV
-91 LVVTVIGVVG
+91 LVVTIIGVVG

-113 GIKKML
+113 GIKKLL
-119 ETKATVIRDGKQTQI
+119 ETKATTVRNGKQSEI
-134 DSSELVIGDLLVLAA
+134 DSSDLVVGDVLVLAA

-154 ADARVIL
+154 ADARVVQ

-179 EKKSDVVAE
+179 EKKSDVVKE

-205 ATGSAKAIVIAI
+205 ATGSAKAIVTAI
-217 GEGTELGQINASIAD
+217 GEGTELGQINASISE
-232 VKSVK
+232 VQTVK

-261 IYAFGYFYRD
+261 IYAFGYFLRD
-271 YEPIELM
+271 YEPVELM

-302 LGVRNMADKKA
+302 LGVRNMAEQKA

-350 LHHDVEVSGS
+350 AKHDIEVSGS
-360 GYAPTGD
+360 GYAPNGNL
-367 IELNG
+367 EFNG
-372 QPFDLDDDEMMVDL
+372 QPFDLDDDESMIDL

-392 CNDAQLHEENGEWV
+392 CNDAQLNEEDGDWV

-418 VAEKAETPIE
+418 VAEKAERPIE
-428 RLKLI
+428 RLKVI
-433 SKIPFDSDYKYM
+433 SKIPFDSEYKYM

-458 VKGAPDRLFEMAAAE
+458 VKGAPDRLFDMASSE
-473 EFDEAYWDEK
+473 DFKQDYWDEK

-496 AGFKRVDAS
+496 AGLKRVDSS
-505 KESIDHEDVE
+505 KASIDHEDVE
-515 NSLTFLGLFGIVDPP
+515 DGLTFLGLFGIVDPP
-530 RQEAIEAVASCREA
+530 RQEAIEAVAACRDA

-558 AVAIARELGMEVEGA
+558 AVAIAKELGMEVEGA
-573 LEGRELTEMSDEEI
+573 LEGRELTDMTDEEI
-587 KEASIHND
+587 KEASVHND

-606 RLVTGLQENGLITS
+606 RLVKGLQENGLITS

-648 AKEAAQMV
+648 AKEASQMV

-733 LEEGTMKRP
+733 LEESTMKRP
-742 PRPSDVPL
+742 PRPANVPL
-750 LSRYYVFRVTFVSIL
+750 LSRYYIFRVTFVSII
-765 IGGGSLVI
+765 IGGGSLWI

-792 NTIVM
+792 NAIVM

-808 ELLPAFN
+808 ELVPAFN
-815 RHFFV
+815 RHFFD
-820 NKITFVVSG
+820 NKIAFLVSA
-829 LLIALQLLITYVPF
+829 LLIALQLFITYVPF

-850 ASLSLMDWTYPVVF
+850 APLTWEDWIYPVAF
-864 GFIVFIIVEIE
+864 GAVVFIIVEIE
-875 KAISRRILK
+875 KAISRRVIGN
-884 DRSIH
+884 RNIH

>member
-1 MMNIEERNW
+1 MQNEDRPW
-10 HALDVSQVKQ
+10 HAL
-20 DVEVDDEGGLSASS
+20 EVDEVRTHLETDLESGLTTES
-34 VATRQEQYGKNVLPE
+34 VTRRQEEFGKNVLPE

-62 FNDVLVYVLLGAAV
+62 FNDVLVYVLLAAAV

-86 TAVIL
+86 TIVIV
-91 LVVTVIGVVG
+91 LVVTIIGVVG

-113 GIKKML
+113 GIKKLL
-119 ETKATVIRDGKQTQI
+119 ETKAIVIRNGKQSEI
-134 DSSELVIGDLLVLAA
+134 DSSDLVVGDVLVLAA

-154 ADARVIL
+154 ADARVVQ

-179 EKKSDVVAE
+179 EKKTDVVKE

-205 ATGSAKAIVIAI
+205 ATGSAKAIVTAI
-217 GEGTELGQINASIAD
+217 GEGTELGQINASISE
-232 VKSVK
+232 VQTVK

-261 IYAFGYFYRD
+261 IYAFGYFLRE
-271 YEPIELM
+271 YEPVELM

-302 LGVRNMADKKA
+302 LGVRNMAEQKA

-350 LHHDVEVSGS
+350 AKHDIEVSGS
-360 GYAPTGD
+360 GYAPNGNL
-367 IELNG
+367 ELNG
-372 QPFDLDDDEMMVDL
+372 QPFDLDDDESMIDL

-392 CNDAQLHEENGEWV
+392 CNDAQLNEEDGNWV

-418 VAEKAETPIE
+418 VAEKAERPIE
-428 RLKLI
+428 RLKVI
-433 SKIPFDSDYKYM
+433 SKIPFDSEYKYM

-458 VKGAPDRLFEMAAAE
+458 VKGAPDRLFDMVSSED
-473 EFDEAYWDEK
+473 FKQDYWDEK

-496 AGFKRVDAS
+496 AGLKRVDSS
-505 KESIDHEDVE
+505 KVSIDHEDVE
-515 NSLTFLGLFGIVDPP
+515 DGLTFLGLFGIVDPP
-530 RQEAIEAVASCREA
+530 RPEAIEAVAACRDA

-558 AVAIARELGMEVEGA
+558 AVAIAKELGMEVEGA
-573 LEGRELTEMSDEEI
+573 LEGRELTDMTDEEI
-587 KEASIHND
+587 KEASVHND

-606 RLVTGLQENGLITS
+606 RLVKGLQENGLITA

-635 DIGVAMGIKGTEV
+635 DIGIAMGIKGTEV
-648 AKEAAQMV
+648 AKEASQMI

-733 LEEGTMKRP
+733 LEESTMKRP
-742 PRPSDVPL
+742 PRPANVPL
-750 LSRYYVFRVTFVSIL
+750 LSRYYIFRVIFVSII
-765 IGGGSLVI
+765 IGGGSLWI
-773 NYMLGDFDYSTEK
+773 NYMLGDFDYSTDK

-792 NTIVM
+792 NAIVM

-808 ELLPAFN
+808 ELAPAFN
-815 RHFFV
+815 RHFFD
-820 NKITFVVSG
+820 NKIAFLVSA
-829 LLIALQLLITYVPF
+829 LLIALQLFITYVPF

-850 ASLSLMDWTYPVVF
+850 APLTWEDWIYPVAF
-864 GFIVFIIVEIE
+864 GAVVFIIVEIE
-875 KAISRRILK
+875 KAISRRVIGN
-884 DRSIH
+884 RNIH

>member
-1 MMNIEERNW
+1 MQNEDRPW
-10 HALDVSQVKQ
+10 HAL
-20 DVEVDDEGGLSASS
+20 EVDEVRTHVETDLESGLTTESVTSRQDEF
-34 VATRQEQYGKNVLPE
+34 GKNVLPE

-62 FNDVLVYVLLGAAV
+62 FNDVLVYVLLAAAV

-86 TAVIL
+86 TIVIV
-91 LVVTVIGVVG
+91 LVVTIIGVVG

-113 GIKKML
+113 GIKKLL
-119 ETKATVIRDGKQTQI
+119 ETKATVVRNGKQSEI
-134 DSSELVIGDLLVLAA
+134 DSSDLVVGDVLVLAA

-154 ADARVIL
+154 ADARVVH

-179 EKKSDVVAE
+179 EKKSDVVKE
-188 DAVLADRKNMVY
+188 EAVLADRKNMVY

-205 ATGSAKAIVIAI
+205 ATGSAKAIVTAI
-217 GEGTELGQINASIAD
+217 GEGTELGQINASISE
-232 VKSVK
+232 VQTVK

-261 IYAFGYFYRD
+261 IYAFGYFLRD
-271 YEPIELM
+271 YEPVELM

-302 LGVRNMADKKA
+302 LGVRNMAEQKA

-350 LHHDVEVSGS
+350 AKHDIEVSGS
-360 GYAPTGD
+360 GYAPNGD
-367 IELNG
+367 LELNG
-372 QPFDLDDDEMMVDL
+372 QPFDLDDDESMIDL

-392 CNDAQLHEENGEWV
+392 CNDAQLNEEDGDWV

-418 VAEKAETPIE
+418 VAEKAERPIE
-428 RLKLI
+428 RLKVI
-433 SKIPFDSDYKYM
+433 SKIPFDSEYKYM

-458 VKGAPDRLFEMAAAE
+458 VKGAPDRLFDMASSE
-473 EFDEAYWDEK
+473 DFKQDYWDEK

-496 AGFKRVDAS
+496 AGLKRVDSS
-505 KESIDHEDVE
+505 KASIDHEDVE
-515 NSLTFLGLFGIVDPP
+515 DGLTFLGLFGIVDPP
-530 RQEAIEAVASCREA
+530 RQEAIDAVAACRDA

-558 AVAIARELGMEVEGA
+558 AVAIAKELGMEVEGA
-573 LEGRELTEMSDEEI
+573 LEGRELTDMTDEEI
-587 KEASIHND
+587 KEASVHND

-606 RLVTGLQENGLITS
+606 RLVKGLQENGLITS

-648 AKEAAQMV
+648 AKEASQMV

-733 LEEGTMKRP
+733 LEESTMKRP
-742 PRPSDVPL
+742 PRPANVPL
-750 LSRYYVFRVTFVSIL
+750 LSRYYIFRVTFVSII
-765 IGGGSLVI
+765 IGGGSLWI

-792 NTIVM
+792 NAIVM

-808 ELLPAFN
+808 ELAPAFN
-815 RHFFV
+815 RHFFD
-820 NKITFVVSG
+820 NKIAFLVSA
-829 LLIALQLLITYVPF
+829 LLIALQLFITYVPF

-850 ASLSLMDWTYPVVF
+850 APLTWEDWIYPVAF
-864 GFIVFIIVEIE
+864 GAVVFIIVEIE
-875 KAISRRILK
+875 KAISRRVIGN
-884 DRSIH
+884 RNIH

>member
-1 MMNIEERNW
+1 MQNEDRPW
-10 HALDVSQVKQ
+10 HAL
-20 DVEVDDEGGLSASS
+20 EVDEVRTHLETDLESGLTTES
-34 VATRQEQYGKNVLPE
+34 VTRRQEEFGKNVLPE
-49 KEKTPEIIKFLRQ
+49 KEKTPEIVKFLRQ
-62 FNDVLVYVLLGAAV
+62 FNDVLVYVLLAAAV

-86 TAVIL
+86 TIVIV
-91 LVVTVIGVVG
+91 LVVTIIGVVG

-113 GIKKML
+113 GIKKLL
-119 ETKATVIRDGKQTQI
+119 ETKAIVIRNGKQSEI
-134 DSSELVIGDLLVLAA
+134 DSSDLVVGDVLVLAA

-154 ADARVIL
+154 ADARVVQ

-179 EKKSDVVAE
+179 EKKPDVVKE

-205 ATGSAKAIVIAI
+205 VTGSAKAIVTAI
-217 GEGTELGQINASIAD
+217 GEGTELGQINASISE
-232 VKSVK
+232 VQTVK

-261 IYAFGYFYRD
+261 IYAFGYFLRE
-271 YEPIELM
+271 YEPVELM

-302 LGVRNMADKKA
+302 LGVRNMAEQKA

-350 LHHDVEVSGS
+350 AKHDIEVSGS
-360 GYAPTGD
+360 GYAPNGNL
-367 IELNG
+367 ELNG
-372 QPFDLDDDEMMVDL
+372 QPFDLDDDESMIDL

-392 CNDAQLHEENGEWV
+392 CNDAQLYEEDGNWV

-418 VAEKAETPIE
+418 VAEKAERPIE
-428 RLKLI
+428 RLKVI
-433 SKIPFDSDYKYM
+433 SKIPFDSEYKYM

-458 VKGAPDRLFEMAAAE
+458 VKGAPDRLFDMVSSED
-473 EFDEAYWDEK
+473 FKQDYWDEK

-496 AGFKRVDAS
+496 AGLKRVDSS
-505 KESIDHEDVE
+505 KVSIDHEDVE
-515 NSLTFLGLFGIVDPP
+515 DGLTFLGLFGIVDPP
-530 RQEAIEAVASCREA
+530 RPEAIEAVAACRDA

-558 AVAIARELGMEVEGA
+558 AVAIAKELGMEVEGA
-573 LEGRELTEMSDEEI
+573 LEGRELTDMTDEEI
-587 KEASIHND
+587 KEASVHND

-606 RLVTGLQENGLITS
+606 RLVKGLQENGLITA

-648 AKEAAQMV
+648 AKEASQMI

-733 LEEGTMKRP
+733 LEESTMKRP
-742 PRPSDVPL
+742 PRPANVPL
-750 LSRYYVFRVTFVSIL
+750 LSRYYIFRVTFVSII
-765 IGGGSLVI
+765 IGGGSLWI

-792 NTIVM
+792 NAIVM

-808 ELLPAFN
+808 ELAPAFN
-815 RHFFV
+815 RHFFD
-820 NKITFVVSG
+820 NKIAFLVSA
-829 LLIALQLLITYVPF
+829 LLIALQLFITYVPF

-850 ASLSLMDWTYPVVF
+850 ASLTWEDWIYPVAF
-864 GFIVFIIVEIE
+864 GAVVFIIVEIE
-875 KAISRRILK
+875 KAISRRVIGN
-884 DRSIH
+884 RNIH

>member
-1 MMNIEERNW
+1 MQNENREW
-10 HALDVSQVKQ
+10 HAL
-20 DVEVDDEGGLSASS
+20 EVDKVQSHVETNVESGLSKQT
-34 VATRQEQYGKNVLPE
+34 VTNRQEEFGKNVLPE

-62 FNDVLVYVLLGAAV
+62 FNDILVYVLLGAAV

-86 TAVIL
+86 TIVIV

-113 GIKKML
+113 GIKKLL
-119 ETKATVIRDGKQTQI
+119 ETKATVIRDGKQSEI
-134 DSSELVIGDLLVLAA
+134 DSSDLVVGDILVLAA

-154 ADARVIL
+154 ADARVIQ

-179 EKKSDVVAE
+179 EKKPDVVKE
-188 DAVLADRKNMVY
+188 EAVLADRKNMVY

-205 ATGSAKAIVIAI
+205 ATGSAKAIVTAI
-217 GEGTELGQINASIAD
+217 GEGTELGQINASISE
-232 VKSVK
+232 VQTVK

-248 QTVSIAILIISVV
+248 QTVSIAILIISVI
-261 IYAFGYFYRD
+261 IYAFGYFLRD
-271 YEPIELM
+271 YEPVELM

-302 LGVRNMADKKA
+302 LGVRNMAEQKA

-350 LHHDVEVSGS
+350 AKHDIEVSGS
-360 GYAPTGD
+360 GYAPNGD
-367 IELNG
+367 LELNG
-372 QPFDLDDDEMMVDL
+372 QPFDLDDDESMIDL

-392 CNDAQLHEENGEWV
+392 CNDAHLNEEDGEWV

-418 VAEKAETPIE
+418 VAEKAERPIE
-428 RLKLI
+428 RLKVI
-433 SKIPFDSDYKYM
+433 SKIPFDSEYKYM
-445 ATLVDYKGERMIF
+445 ATLVEYKDERMIF
-458 VKGAPDRLFEMAAAE
+458 VKGAPDRLFDMATTDGFNQE
-473 EFDEAYWDEK
+473 YWDEK

-496 AGFKRVDAS
+496 AGLKRVDSS
-505 KESIDHEDVE
+505 KQSIDHEDVE
-515 NSLTFLGLFGIVDPP
+515 DGLTFLGLYGIVDPP
-530 RQEAIEAVASCREA
+530 RQEAIDAVAACRDA

-558 AVAIARELGMEVEGA
+558 AVAIAKELGMEVEGA
-573 LEGRELTEMSDEEI
+573 LEGRELTDMSDEEI
-587 KEASIHND
+587 KEASVHND

-606 RLVTGLQENGLITS
+606 RLVKGLQENGLITS

-648 AKEAAQMV
+648 AKEASQMV

-733 LEEGTMKRP
+733 LEESTMKRP
-742 PRPSDVPL
+742 PRPANVPL
-750 LSRYYVFRVTFVSIL
+750 LSRYYIFRVTFVSIL
-765 IGGGSLVI
+765 IGGGSLWI

-792 NTIVM
+792 NAIVM

-808 ELLPAFN
+808 ELVPAFN
-815 RHFFV
+815 RRFFD
-820 NKITFVVSG
+820 NKIAFLVSG
-829 LLIALQLLITYVPF
+829 LLIALQLFITYVPF

-850 ASLSLMDWTYPVVF
+850 APLTWEDWIYPVAF
-864 GFIVFIIVEIE
+864 GAVVFIIVEIE
-875 KAISRRILK
+875 KAISRRVIGNK
-884 DRSIH
+884 NIH

>member
-1 MMNIEERNW
+1 MQNEDRPW
-10 HALDVSQVKQ
+10 HAL
-20 DVEVDDEGGLSASS
+20 EVDEVRTHVETDLESGLTTESVTSRQDEF
-34 VATRQEQYGKNVLPE
+34 GKNVLPE

-62 FNDVLVYVLLGAAV
+62 FNDVLVYVLLAAAV

-86 TAVIL
+86 TIVIV
-91 LVVTVIGVVG
+91 LVVTIIGVVG

-113 GIKKML
+113 GIKKLL
-119 ETKATVIRDGKQTQI
+119 ETKATVVRNGKQSEI
-134 DSSELVIGDLLVLAA
+134 DSSDLVVGDVLVLAA

-154 ADARVIL
+154 ADARVVQ

-179 EKKSDVVAE
+179 EKKSDVVKE
-188 DAVLADRKNMVY
+188 EAVLADRKNMVY

-205 ATGSAKAIVIAI
+205 ATGSAKAIVTAI
-217 GEGTELGQINASIAD
+217 GEGTELGQINASISE
-232 VKSVK
+232 VQTVK

-261 IYAFGYFYRD
+261 IYAFGYFLRD
-271 YEPIELM
+271 YEPVELM

-302 LGVRNMADKKA
+302 LGVRNMAEQKA

-350 LHHDVEVSGS
+350 AKHDIEVSGS
-360 GYAPTGD
+360 GYAPNGD
-367 IELNG
+367 LELNG
-372 QPFDLDDDEMMVDL
+372 QPFDVDDDESMIDL

-392 CNDAQLHEENGEWV
+392 CNDAQLNEEDGDWV

-418 VAEKAETPIE
+418 VAEKAERPIE
-428 RLKLI
+428 RLKVI
-433 SKIPFDSDYKYM
+433 SKIPFDSEYKYM

-458 VKGAPDRLFEMAAAE
+458 VKGAPDRLFDMASSE
-473 EFDEAYWDEK
+473 DFRQDYWDEK

-496 AGFKRVDAS
+496 AGLKRVDSS
-505 KESIDHEDVE
+505 KASIDHEDVE
-515 NSLTFLGLFGIVDPP
+515 DGLTFLGLFGIVDPP
-530 RQEAIEAVASCREA
+530 RQEAIDAVAACRDA

-558 AVAIARELGMEVEGA
+558 AVAIAKELGMEVEGA
-573 LEGRELTEMSDEEI
+573 LEGRELTDMTDEEI
-587 KEASIHND
+587 KEASVHND

-606 RLVTGLQENGLITS
+606 RLVKGLQENGLITS

-648 AKEAAQMV
+648 AKEASQMV

-733 LEEGTMKRP
+733 LEESTMKRP
-742 PRPSDVPL
+742 PRPANVPL
-750 LSRYYVFRVTFVSIL
+750 LSRYYIFRVTFVSII
-765 IGGGSLVI
+765 IGGGSLWI

-792 NTIVM
+792 NAIVM

-808 ELLPAFN
+808 ELAPAFN
-815 RHFFV
+815 RHFFD
-820 NKITFVVSG
+820 NKIAFLVSA
-829 LLIALQLLITYVPF
+829 LLIALQLFITYVPF

-850 ASLSLMDWTYPVVF
+850 APLTWEDWIYPVAF
-864 GFIVFIIVEIE
+864 GAVVFIIVEIE
-875 KAISRRILK
+875 KAISRRVI
-884 DRSIH
+884 DNRNIH

>member
-1 MMNIEERNW
+1 MQNEDRPW
-10 HALDVSQVKQ
+10 HAL
-20 DVEVDDEGGLSASS
+20 EVDEVRTHVETDLESGLTTESVTSRQDEF
-34 VATRQEQYGKNVLPE
+34 GKNVLPE

-62 FNDVLVYVLLGAAV
+62 FNDVLVYVLLAAAV

-86 TAVIL
+86 TIVIV
-91 LVVTVIGVVG
+91 LVVTIIGVVG

-113 GIKKML
+113 GIKKLL
-119 ETKATVIRDGKQTQI
+119 ETKATVVRNGKQSEI
-134 DSSELVIGDLLVLAA
+134 DSSDLVVGDVLVLAA

-154 ADARVIL
+154 ADARVVQ

-179 EKKSDVVAE
+179 EKKSDVVKE
-188 DAVLADRKNMVY
+188 ESVLADRKNMVY

-205 ATGSAKAIVIAI
+205 ATGSAKAIVTAI
-217 GEGTELGQINASIAD
+217 GEGTELGQINASISE
-232 VKSVK
+232 VQTVK

-261 IYAFGYFYRD
+261 IYAFGYFLRD
-271 YEPIELM
+271 YEPVELM

-302 LGVRNMADKKA
+302 LGVRNMAEQKA

-350 LHHDVEVSGS
+350 ANHDIEVSGS
-360 GYAPTGD
+360 GYAPNGD
-367 IELNG
+367 LELNG
-372 QPFDLDDDEMMVDL
+372 QPFDLDDDESMIDL

-392 CNDAQLHEENGEWV
+392 CNDAQLNEEDGDWV

-418 VAEKAETPIE
+418 VAEKAERPIE
-428 RLKLI
+428 RLKVI
-433 SKIPFDSDYKYM
+433 SKIPFDSEYKYM

-458 VKGAPDRLFEMAAAE
+458 VKGAPDRLFDMALSE
-473 EFDEAYWDEK
+473 DFKQDYWDEK

-496 AGFKRVDAS
+496 AGLKRVDSS
-505 KESIDHEDVE
+505 KASIDHEDVE
-515 NSLTFLGLFGIVDPP
+515 DGLTFLGLFGIVDPP
-530 RQEAIEAVASCREA
+530 RQEAIDAVAACRDA

-558 AVAIARELGMEVEGA
+558 AVAIAKELGMEVEGA
-573 LEGRELTEMSDEEI
+573 LEGRELTDMTDEEI
-587 KEASIHND
+587 KEASVHND

-606 RLVTGLQENGLITS
+606 RLVKGLQENGLITS

-648 AKEAAQMV
+648 AKEASQMV

-733 LEEGTMKRP
+733 LEESTMKRP
-742 PRPSDVPL
+742 PRPANVPL
-750 LSRYYVFRVTFVSIL
+750 LSRYYIFRVTFVSII
-765 IGGGSLVI
+765 IGGGSLWI

-792 NTIVM
+792 NAIVM

-808 ELLPAFN
+808 ELAPAFN
-815 RHFFV
+815 RHFFD
-820 NKITFVVSG
+820 NKIAFLVSA
-829 LLIALQLLITYVPF
+829 LLIALQLFITYVPF

-850 ASLSLMDWTYPVVF
+850 APLTWEDWIYPVAF
-864 GFIVFIIVEIE
+864 GAVVFIIVEIE
-875 KAISRRILK
+875 KAISRRVIGN
-884 DRSIH
+884 RNIH

>member
-1 MMNIEERNW
+1 MRNADRQW
-10 HALDVSQVKQ
+10 HAL
-20 DVEVDDEGGLSASS
+20 EVDEVKARVETDNETGLSKES
-34 VATRQEQYGKNVLPE
+34 VTSRQEEFGKNVLPE
-49 KEKTPEIIKFLRQ
+49 KEKTPEFIKFLRQ
-62 FNDVLVYVLLGAAV
+62 FNDILVYVLIGAAV

-86 TAVIL
+86 TIVIV

-113 GIKKML
+113 GIKKLL
-119 ETKATVIRDGKQTQI
+119 ETKATVIRDGKQSEI
-134 DSSELVIGDLLVLAA
+134 DSSDLVVGDVLVLAA

-154 ADARVIL
+154 ADARVVR

-179 EKKSDVVAE
+179 EKKPDVVNE
-188 DAVLADRKNMVY
+188 EAVLADRKNMVY

-205 ATGSAKAIVIAI
+205 ATGSAKAIVTAI
-217 GEGTELGQINASIAD
+217 GEGTELGQINASISE
-232 VKSVK
+232 VQTVK

-261 IYAFGYFYRD
+261 IYAFGYFMRD
-271 YEPIELM
+271 YEPVELM

-302 LGVRNMADKKA
+302 LGVRNMAEQKA

-350 LHHDVEVSGS
+350 AKHDIEVSGS
-360 GYAPTGD
+360 GYAPNGD
-367 IELNG
+367 LELNG
-372 QPFDLDDDEMMVDL
+372 QPFDLDDDESMIDL

-392 CNDAQLHEENGEWV
+392 CNDAQLNEEDGGWV

-418 VAEKAETPIE
+418 VAEKAERPIE
-428 RLKLI
+428 RLKVI
-433 SKIPFDSDYKYM
+433 SKIPFDSEYKYM

-458 VKGAPDRLFEMAAAE
+458 VKGAPDRLFEMASSEDFTE
-473 EFDEAYWDEK
+473 EYWDDK

-496 AGFKRVDAS
+496 AGFKRVDSS
-505 KESIDHEDVE
+505 KQSIDHEDVE

-530 RQEAIEAVASCREA
+530 RQEAIDAVAACRDA

-558 AVAIARELGMEVEGA
+558 AVAIAKELGMEVEGA
-573 LEGRELTEMSDEEI
+573 LEGRELTDMSDEEI
-587 KEASIHND
+587 KEASVHND

-606 RLVTGLQENGLITS
+606 RLVKGLQENGLITS

-648 AKEAAQMV
+648 AKEASQMV

-733 LEEGTMKRP
+733 LEESTMKRP
-742 PRPSDVPL
+742 PRPANMPL
-750 LSRYYVFRVTFVSIL
+750 LSRYYIFRVTFVSIL
-765 IGGGSLVI
+765 IGGGSLWI
-773 NYMLGDFDYSTEK
+773 NHMLGDFDYSTEK

-792 NTIVM
+792 NAIVM

-808 ELLPAFN
+808 ELVPAFN
-815 RHFFV
+815 RRFFD
-820 NKITFVVSG
+820 NKIAFLVSG
-829 LLIALQLLITYVPF
+829 LLIALQLFITYVPF

-850 ASLSLMDWTYPVVF
+850 APLTWEDWIYPVAFGTVVF
-864 GFIVFIIVEIE
+864 VIVEIE
-875 KAISRRILK
+875 KAISRRVIGNQN
-884 DRSIH
+884 IH

>member
-1 MMNIEERNW
+1 MQNEDRPW
-10 HALDVSQVKQ
+10 HAL
-20 DVEVDDEGGLSASS
+20 EVDEVRTHVETDLESGLTTESVTSRQDEF
-34 VATRQEQYGKNVLPE
+34 GKNVLPE

-62 FNDVLVYVLLGAAV
+62 FNDVLVYVLLAAAV

-86 TAVIL
+86 TIVIV
-91 LVVTVIGVVG
+91 LVVTIIGVVG

-113 GIKKML
+113 GIKKLL
-119 ETKATVIRDGKQTQI
+119 ETKATVVRNGKQSEI
-134 DSSELVIGDLLVLAA
+134 DSSDLVVGDVLVLAA

-154 ADARVIL
+154 ADARVVQ

-179 EKKSDVVAE
+179 EKKSDVVKE
-188 DAVLADRKNMVY
+188 ESVLADRKNMVY

-205 ATGSAKAIVIAI
+205 ATGSAKAIVTAI
-217 GEGTELGQINASIAD
+217 GEGTELGQINASISE
-232 VKSVK
+232 VQTVK

-261 IYAFGYFYRD
+261 IYAFGYFLRD
-271 YEPIELM
+271 YEPVELM

-302 LGVRNMADKKA
+302 LGVRNMAEQKA

-350 LHHDVEVSGS
+350 ANHDIEVSGS
-360 GYAPTGD
+360 GYAPNGD
-367 IELNG
+367 LELNG
-372 QPFDLDDDEMMVDL
+372 QPFDLDDDESMIDL

-392 CNDAQLHEENGEWV
+392 CNDAQLNEEDGGWV

-418 VAEKAETPIE
+418 VAEKAERPIE
-428 RLKLI
+428 RLKVI
-433 SKIPFDSDYKYM
+433 SKIPFDSEYKYM

-458 VKGAPDRLFEMAAAE
+458 VKGAPDRLFDMASSE
-473 EFDEAYWDEK
+473 DFKQDYWDEK

-496 AGFKRVDAS
+496 AGLKRVDSS
-505 KESIDHEDVE
+505 KASIDHEDVE
-515 NSLTFLGLFGIVDPP
+515 DGLTFLGLFGIVDPP
-530 RQEAIEAVASCREA
+530 RQEAIDAVAACRDA

-558 AVAIARELGMEVEGA
+558 AVAIAKELGMEVEGA
-573 LEGRELTEMSDEEI
+573 LEGRELTDMTDEEI
-587 KEASIHND
+587 KEASVHND

-606 RLVTGLQENGLITS
+606 RLVKGLQENGLITS

-648 AKEAAQMV
+648 AKEASQMV

-733 LEEGTMKRP
+733 LEESTMKRP
-742 PRPSDVPL
+742 PRPANVPL
-750 LSRYYVFRVTFVSIL
+750 LSRYYIFRVTFVSII
-765 IGGGSLVI
+765 IGGGSLWI

-792 NTIVM
+792 NAIVM

-808 ELLPAFN
+808 ELAPAFN
-815 RHFFV
+815 RHFFD
-820 NKITFVVSG
+820 NKIAFLVSA
-829 LLIALQLLITYVPF
+829 LLIALQLFITYVPF

-850 ASLSLMDWTYPVVF
+850 APLTWEDWIYPVAF
-864 GFIVFIIVEIE
+864 GAVVFIIVEIE
-875 KAISRRILK
+875 KAISRRVIGN
-884 DRSIH
+884 RNIH

>member
-1 MMNIEERNW
+1 MQNEDRPW
-10 HALDVSQVKQ
+10 HAL
-20 DVEVDDEGGLSASS
+20 EVDEVRTHLETDLESGLTTES
-34 VATRQEQYGKNVLPE
+34 VTRRQEEFGKNVLPE

-62 FNDVLVYVLLGAAV
+62 FNDVLVYVLLAAAV

-86 TAVIL
+86 TIVIV
-91 LVVTVIGVVG
+91 LVVTIIGVVG

-113 GIKKML
+113 GIKKLL
-119 ETKATVIRDGKQTQI
+119 ETKAIVIRNGKQSEI
-134 DSSELVIGDLLVLAA
+134 DSSDLVVGDVLVLAA

-154 ADARVIL
+154 ADARVVQ

-179 EKKSDVVAE
+179 EKKTDVVKE

-205 ATGSAKAIVIAI
+205 ATGSAKAIVTAI
-217 GEGTELGQINASIAD
+217 GEGTELGQINASISE
-232 VKSVK
+232 VQTVK

-261 IYAFGYFYRD
+261 IYAFGYFLRE
-271 YEPIELM
+271 YEPVELM

-302 LGVRNMADKKA
+302 LGVRNMAEQKA

-350 LHHDVEVSGS
+350 AKHDIEVSGS
-360 GYAPTGD
+360 GYAPNGNL
-367 IELNG
+367 ELNG
-372 QPFDLDDDEMMVDL
+372 QPFDLDDDESMIDL

-392 CNDAQLHEENGEWV
+392 CNDAQLNEEDGNWV

-418 VAEKAETPIE
+418 VAEKAERPIE
-428 RLKLI
+428 RLKVI
-433 SKIPFDSDYKYM
+433 SKIPFDSEYKYM

-458 VKGAPDRLFEMAAAE
+458 VKGAPDRLFDMVSSED
-473 EFDEAYWDEK
+473 FKQDYWDEK

-496 AGFKRVDAS
+496 AGLKRVDSS
-505 KESIDHEDVE
+505 KASIDHEDVE
-515 NSLTFLGLFGIVDPP
+515 DGLTFLGLFGIVDPP
-530 RQEAIEAVASCREA
+530 RQEAVDAVAACRDA

-558 AVAIARELGMEVEGA
+558 AVAIAKELGMEVEGA
-573 LEGRELTEMSDEEI
+573 LEGRELTDMTDEEI
-587 KEASIHND
+587 KEASVHND

-606 RLVTGLQENGLITS
+606 RLVKGLQENGLITA

-635 DIGVAMGIKGTEV
+635 DIGIAMGIKGTEV
-648 AKEAAQMV
+648 AKEASQMI

-733 LEEGTMKRP
+733 LEESTMKRP
-742 PRPSDVPL
+742 PRPANVPL
-750 LSRYYVFRVTFVSIL
+750 LSRYYIFRVIFVSII
-765 IGGGSLVI
+765 IGGGSLWI

-792 NTIVM
+792 NAIVM

-808 ELLPAFN
+808 ELAPAFN
-815 RHFFV
+815 RHFFD
-820 NKITFVVSG
+820 NKIAFLVSA
-829 LLIALQLLITYVPF
+829 LLIALQLFITYVPF

-850 ASLSLMDWTYPVVF
+850 APLTWKDWIYPVAF
-864 GFIVFIIVEIE
+864 GAVVFIIVEIE
-875 KAISRRILK
+875 KAISRRVIGN
-884 DRSIH
+884 RNIH

>member
-1 MMNIEERNW
+1 MQNEDRPW
-10 HALDVSQVKQ
+10 HAL
-20 DVEVDDEGGLSASS
+20 EVDEVRTHVETDLESGLTTES
-34 VATRQEQYGKNVLPE
+34 VTSRQDKFGKNVLPE

-62 FNDVLVYVLLGAAV
+62 FNDVLVYVLLAAAV

-86 TAVIL
+86 TIVIV
-91 LVVTVIGVVG
+91 LVVTIIGVVG

-113 GIKKML
+113 GIKKLL
-119 ETKATVIRDGKQTQI
+119 ETKATIVRNGKQSEI
-134 DSSELVIGDLLVLAA
+134 DSSDLVVGDVLVLAA

-154 ADARVIL
+154 ADARVVQ

-179 EKKSDVVAE
+179 EKKSDVVKE

-205 ATGSAKAIVIAI
+205 ATGSAKAIVTAI
-217 GEGTELGQINASIAD
+217 GEGTELGQINASISE
-232 VKSVK
+232 VQTVK

-261 IYAFGYFYRD
+261 IYAFGYFLRD
-271 YEPIELM
+271 YEPVELM

-302 LGVRNMADKKA
+302 LGVRNMAEQKA

-350 LHHDVEVSGS
+350 ANHDIEVSGS
-360 GYAPTGD
+360 GYAPNGD
-367 IELNG
+367 LELNG
-372 QPFDLDDDEMMVDL
+372 QPFDLDDDESMIDL

-392 CNDAQLHEENGEWV
+392 CNDAQLNEEDGDWV

-418 VAEKAETPIE
+418 VAEKAERPIE
-428 RLKLI
+428 RLKVI
-433 SKIPFDSDYKYM
+433 SKIPFDSEYKYM

-458 VKGAPDRLFEMAAAE
+458 VKGAPDRLFDMASSE
-473 EFDEAYWDEK
+473 DFKQDYWDEK

-496 AGFKRVDAS
+496 AGLKRVDSS
-505 KESIDHEDVE
+505 KASIDHEDVE
-515 NSLTFLGLFGIVDPP
+515 DGLTFLGLFGIVDPP
-530 RQEAIEAVASCREA
+530 RQEAIDAVAACRDA

-558 AVAIARELGMEVEGA
+558 AVAIAKELGMEVEGA
-573 LEGRELTEMSDEEI
+573 LEGRELTDMTDEEI
-587 KEASIHND
+587 KEASVHND

-606 RLVTGLQENGLITS
+606 RLVKGLQENGLITS

-648 AKEAAQMV
+648 AKEASQMV

-733 LEEGTMKRP
+733 LEESTMKRP
-742 PRPSDVPL
+742 PRPANVPL
-750 LSRYYVFRVTFVSIL
+750 LSRYYIFRVTFVSII
-765 IGGGSLVI
+765 IGGGSLWI

-792 NTIVM
+792 NAIVM

-808 ELLPAFN
+808 ELAPAFN
-815 RHFFV
+815 RHFFD
-820 NKITFVVSG
+820 NKIAFLVSA
-829 LLIALQLLITYVPF
+829 LLIALQLFITYVPF

-850 ASLSLMDWTYPVVF
+850 APLTWEDWIYPVAF
-864 GFIVFIIVEIE
+864 GAVVFIIVEIE
-875 KAISRRILK
+875 KAISRRVI
-884 DRSIH
+884 DNRNIH

>member
-1 MMNIEERNW
+1 MQNEDRPW
-10 HALDVSQVKQ
+10 HAL
-20 DVEVDDEGGLSASS
+20 EVDEVRTHVETDLESGLTTESVTSRQDEF
-34 VATRQEQYGKNVLPE
+34 GKNVLPE

-62 FNDVLVYVLLGAAV
+62 FNDVLVYVLLAAAV

-86 TAVIL
+86 TIVIV
-91 LVVTVIGVVG
+91 LVVTIIGVVG

-113 GIKKML
+113 GIKKLL
-119 ETKATVIRDGKQTQI
+119 ETKATVVRNGKQSEI
-134 DSSELVIGDLLVLAA
+134 DSSDLVVGDVLVLAA

-154 ADARVIL
+154 ADARVVQ

-179 EKKSDVVAE
+179 EKKSDVVKE
-188 DAVLADRKNMVY
+188 EAVLADRKNMVY

-205 ATGSAKAIVIAI
+205 ATGSAKAIVTAI
-217 GEGTELGQINASIAD
+217 GEGTELGQINASISE
-232 VKSVK
+232 VQTVK

-261 IYAFGYFYRD
+261 IYAFGYFLRD
-271 YEPIELM
+271 YEPVELM

-302 LGVRNMADKKA
+302 LGVRNMAEQKA

-350 LHHDVEVSGS
+350 AKHDIEVSGS
-360 GYAPTGD
+360 GYAPNGD
-367 IELNG
+367 LELNG
-372 QPFDLDDDEMMVDL
+372 QPFDLDDDESMIDL

-392 CNDAQLHEENGEWV
+392 CNDAQLNEEDGGWV

-418 VAEKAETPIE
+418 VAEKAERPIE
-428 RLKLI
+428 RLKVI
-433 SKIPFDSDYKYM
+433 SKIPFDSEYKYM

-458 VKGAPDRLFEMAAAE
+458 VKGAPDRLFDMASSE
-473 EFDEAYWDEK
+473 DFKQDYWDEK

-496 AGFKRVDAS
+496 AGLKRVDSS
-505 KESIDHEDVE
+505 KASIDHEDVE
-515 NSLTFLGLFGIVDPP
+515 DGLTFLGLFGIVDPP
-530 RQEAIEAVASCREA
+530 RQEAIDAVAACRDA

-558 AVAIARELGMEVEGA
+558 AVAIAKELGMEVEGA
-573 LEGRELTEMSDEEI
+573 LEGRELTDMTDEEI
-587 KEASIHND
+587 KEASVHND

-606 RLVTGLQENGLITS
+606 RLVKGLQENGLITS

-648 AKEAAQMV
+648 AKEASQMV

-733 LEEGTMKRP
+733 LEESTMKRP
-742 PRPSDVPL
+742 PRPANVPL
-750 LSRYYVFRVTFVSIL
+750 LSRYYIFRVTFVSII
-765 IGGGSLVI
+765 IGGGSLWI

-792 NTIVM
+792 NAIVM

-808 ELLPAFN
+808 ELAPAFN
-815 RHFFV
+815 RHFFD
-820 NKITFVVSG
+820 NKIAFLVSA
-829 LLIALQLLITYVPF
+829 LLIALQLFITYVPF

-850 ASLSLMDWTYPVVF
+850 APLTWEDWIYPVAF
-864 GFIVFIIVEIE
+864 GAVVFIIVEIE
-875 KAISRRILK
+875 KAISRRVIGN
-884 DRSIH
+884 RNIH

>member
-1 MMNIEERNW
+1 MQKEDRPW
-10 HALDVSQVKQ
+10 HAL
-20 DVEVDDEGGLSASS
+20 EVDEVRTHVETDLESGLTTESVTSRQDEF
-34 VATRQEQYGKNVLPE
+34 GKNVLPE

-62 FNDVLVYVLLGAAV
+62 FNDVLVYVLLAAAV

-86 TAVIL
+86 TIVIV
-91 LVVTVIGVVG
+91 LVVTIIGVVG

-113 GIKKML
+113 GIKKLL
-119 ETKATVIRDGKQTQI
+119 ETKATVVRNGKQSEI
-134 DSSELVIGDLLVLAA
+134 DSSDLVVGDVLVLAA

-154 ADARVIL
+154 ADARVVQ

-179 EKKSDVVAE
+179 EKKSDVVKE
-188 DAVLADRKNMVY
+188 ESVLADRKNMVY

-205 ATGSAKAIVIAI
+205 ATGSAKAIVTAI
-217 GEGTELGQINASIAD
+217 GEGTELGQINASISE
-232 VKSVK
+232 VQTVK

-261 IYAFGYFYRD
+261 IYAFGYFLRD
-271 YEPIELM
+271 YEPVELM

-302 LGVRNMADKKA
+302 LGVRNMAEQKA

-350 LHHDVEVSGS
+350 ANHDIEVSGS
-360 GYAPTGD
+360 GYAPNGD
-367 IELNG
+367 LELNG
-372 QPFDLDDDEMMVDL
+372 QPFDLDDDESMIDL

-392 CNDAQLHEENGEWV
+392 CNDAQLNEEDGDWV

-418 VAEKAETPIE
+418 VAEKAERPIE
-428 RLKLI
+428 RLKVI
-433 SKIPFDSDYKYM
+433 SKIPFDSEYKYM

-458 VKGAPDRLFEMAAAE
+458 VKGAPDRLFDMASSE
-473 EFDEAYWDEK
+473 DFKQDYWDEK

-496 AGFKRVDAS
+496 AGLKRVDSS
-505 KESIDHEDVE
+505 KASIDHEDVE
-515 NSLTFLGLFGIVDPP
+515 DGLTFLGLFGIVDPP
-530 RQEAIEAVASCREA
+530 RQEAIDAVAACRDA

-558 AVAIARELGMEVEGA
+558 AVAIAKELGMEVEGA
-573 LEGRELTEMSDEEI
+573 LEGRELTEMTDEEI
-587 KEASIHND
+587 KEASVHND

-606 RLVTGLQENGLITS
+606 RLVKGLQENGLITS

-648 AKEAAQMV
+648 AKEASQMV

-733 LEEGTMKRP
+733 LEESTMKRP
-742 PRPSDVPL
+742 PRPANVPL
-750 LSRYYVFRVTFVSIL
+750 LSRYYIFRVTFVSII
-765 IGGGSLVI
+765 IGGGSLWI

-792 NTIVM
+792 NAIVM

-808 ELLPAFN
+808 ELAPAFN
-815 RHFFV
+815 RHFFD
-820 NKITFVVSG
+820 NKIAFLVSA
-829 LLIALQLLITYVPF
+829 LLIALQLFITYVPF

-850 ASLSLMDWTYPVVF
+850 APLTWEDWIYPVAF
-864 GFIVFIIVEIE
+864 GAVVFIIVEIE
-875 KAISRRILK
+875 KAISRRVIGN
-884 DRSIH
+884 RNIH

>member
-1 MMNIEERNW
+1 MQNEDRPW
-10 HALDVSQVKQ
+10 HAL
-20 DVEVDDEGGLSASS
+20 EVDEVRTHLETDLESGLTTES
-34 VATRQEQYGKNVLPE
+34 VTRRQEEFGKNVLPE
-49 KEKTPEIIKFLRQ
+49 KEKTPEIVKFLRQ
-62 FNDVLVYVLLGAAV
+62 FNDVLVYVLLAAAV

-86 TAVIL
+86 TIVIV
-91 LVVTVIGVVG
+91 LVVTIIGVVG

-113 GIKKML
+113 GIKKLL
-119 ETKATVIRDGKQTQI
+119 ETKAIVIRNGKQSEI
-134 DSSELVIGDLLVLAA
+134 DSSDLVVGDVLVLAA

-154 ADARVIL
+154 ADARVVQ

-179 EKKSDVVAE
+179 EKKPDVVKE

-205 ATGSAKAIVIAI
+205 VTGSAKAIVTAI
-217 GEGTELGQINASIAD
+217 GEGTELGQINASISE
-232 VKSVK
+232 VQTVK

-261 IYAFGYFYRD
+261 IYAFGYFLRE
-271 YEPIELM
+271 YEPVELM

-302 LGVRNMADKKA
+302 LGVRNMAEQKA

-350 LHHDVEVSGS
+350 AKHDIEVSGS
-360 GYAPTGD
+360 GYAPNGNL
-367 IELNG
+367 ELNG
-372 QPFDLDDDEMMVDL
+372 QPFDLDDDESMIDL

-392 CNDAQLHEENGEWV
+392 CNDAQLNEENGNWV

-418 VAEKAETPIE
+418 VAEKAERPIE
-428 RLKLI
+428 RLKVI
-433 SKIPFDSDYKYM
+433 SKIPFDSEYKYM

-458 VKGAPDRLFEMAAAE
+458 VKGAPDRLFDMVSSED
-473 EFDEAYWDEK
+473 FKQDYWDEK

-496 AGFKRVDAS
+496 AGMKRVDSS
-505 KESIDHEDVE
+505 KASIDHEDVE
-515 NSLTFLGLFGIVDPP
+515 DGLTFLGLFGIVDPP
-530 RQEAIEAVASCREA
+530 RQEAIDAVAACRDA

-558 AVAIARELGMEVEGA
+558 AVAIAKELGMEVEGA
-573 LEGRELTEMSDEEI
+573 LEGRELTDMTDEEI
-587 KEASIHND
+587 KEASVHND

-606 RLVTGLQENGLITS
+606 RLVKGLQENGLITA

-635 DIGVAMGIKGTEV
+635 DIGIAMGIKGTEV
-648 AKEAAQMV
+648 AKEASQMI

-733 LEEGTMKRP
+733 LEESTMKRP
-742 PRPSDVPL
+742 PRPANVPL
-750 LSRYYVFRVTFVSIL
+750 LSRYYIFRVIFVSII
-765 IGGGSLVI
+765 IGGGSLWI
-773 NYMLGDFDYSTEK
+773 NYMLGDFDYSTDK

-792 NTIVM
+792 NAIVM

-808 ELLPAFN
+808 ELAPAFN
-815 RHFFV
+815 RHFFD
-820 NKITFVVSG
+820 NKIAFLVSA
-829 LLIALQLLITYVPF
+829 LLIALQLFITYVPF

-850 ASLSLMDWTYPVVF
+850 ASLTWEDWIYPVAF
-864 GFIVFIIVEIE
+864 GAVVFIIVEIE
-875 KAISRRILK
+875 KAISRRVIGN
-884 DRSIH
+884 RNIH

>member
-1 MMNIEERNW
+1 MEIENQKW
-10 HALDVSQVKQ
+10 HALEPDQVREHLETDV
-20 DVEVDDEGGLSASS
+20 DNGLSKEEVSS
-34 VATRQEQYGKNVLPE
+34 RQERYGKNVLPE

-86 TAVIL
+86 TIVIL
-91 LVVTVIGVVG
+91 LVVTIIAVVG
-101 YLQENKAEEALE
+101 YLQENKAEQALE
-113 GIKKML
+113 GIKKLL
-119 ETKATVIRDGKQTQI
+119 ETKASVIRDGKQIQV
-134 DSSELVIGDLLVLAA
+134 DSSDLVVGDVMVLAA

-154 ADARVIL
+154 ADARVVH

-179 EKKSDVVAE
+179 EKKIKVVPE
-188 DAVLADRKNMVY
+188 DAVLGDRKNMIY

-205 ATGSAKAIVIAI
+205 ATGSAKALVTSI
-217 GEGTELGQINASIAD
+217 GEGTELGQINASIAE
-232 VKSVK
+232 VETVK

-248 QTVSIAILIISVV
+248 QTVSIAILVISIA
-261 IYAFGYFYRD
+261 IYAFGYFFRD
-271 YEPIELM
+271 YDPIELM

-302 LGVRNMADKKA
+302 LGVRNMAEKKA

-344 VKQIVT
+344 VKQVVT
-350 LHHDVEVSGS
+350 ANHDIEVSGS
-360 GYAPTGD
+360 GYAPDGNL
-367 IELNG
+367 ELNG
-372 QPFDLDDDEMMVDL
+372 QPFDLDDDPSMVDL

-392 CNDAQLHEENGEWV
+392 CNDAQLYQEEGKWV
-406 INGDPTEACLLT
+406 VNGDPTEACLLT
-418 VAEKAETPIE
+418 LAEKAEQPIE
-428 RLKLI
+428 RLKVI
-433 SKIPFDSDYKYM
+433 SKIPFDSEYKYM
-445 ATLVDYKGERMIF
+445 ATLVDYKDERMIF
-458 VKGAPDRLFEMAAAE
+458 IKGAPDRLFDMAESAD
-473 EFDEAYWDEK
+473 FDRAYWDEK

-496 AGFKRVDAS
+496 GGFKRVDSS
-505 KESIDHEDVE
+505 KETVDHEDVE
-515 NSLTFLGLFGIVDPP
+515 DGVTFLGLYGIVDPP
-530 RQEAIEAVASCREA
+530 RPEAIEAVAACRDA

-573 LEGRELTEMSDEEI
+573 LEGKELTNMSDEEI
-587 KEASIHND
+587 KEASVHND

-606 RLVTGLQENGLITS
+606 RLVKGLQQNGLITS

-648 AKEAAQMV
+648 AKEASQMV

-700 ILLGAAAPLSPVQIL
+700 ILLGASAPLSPVQIL

-733 LEEGTMKRP
+733 LEESTMKRP
-742 PRPSDVPL
+742 PRPANVPL
-750 LSRYYVFRVTFVSIL
+750 LSKYYVFRIIFVSIL
-765 IGGGSLVI
+765 IGGGSLAI
-773 NYMLGDFDYSTEK
+773 NYLLADYDFSTAK

-808 ELLPAFN
+808 ELAPAFN
-815 RHFFV
+815 RHFFD
-820 NKITFVVSG
+820 NKIAFLVSG
-829 LLIALQLLITYVPF
+829 LLIALQLFITYVPF

-850 ASLSLMDWTYPVVF
+850 AALELSDWLFPVMF
-864 GFIVFIIVEIE
+864 GFIVFVIVEIE
-875 KAISRRILK
+875 KAISRRVIGDK
-884 DRSIH
+884 NIH

>member
-1 MMNIEERNW
+1 MQNENREW
-10 HALDVSQVKQ
+10 HALEVDKVQSHVET
-20 DVEVDDEGGLSASS
+20 DVESGLSKQT
-34 VATRQEQYGKNVLPE
+34 VTNRQEEFGKNVLPE

-62 FNDVLVYVLLGAAV
+62 FNDILVYVLLGAAV

-86 TAVIL
+86 TIVIV

-113 GIKKML
+113 GIKKLL
-119 ETKATVIRDGKQTQI
+119 ETKATVIRDGKQSEI
-134 DSSELVIGDLLVLAA
+134 DSSDLVVGDILVLAA

-154 ADARVIL
+154 ADARVIQ

-179 EKKSDVVAE
+179 EKKPDVVKE
-188 DAVLADRKNMVY
+188 EAVLADRKNMVY

-205 ATGSAKAIVIAI
+205 ATGSAKAIVTAI
-217 GEGTELGQINASIAD
+217 GEGTELGQINASISE
-232 VKSVK
+232 VQTVK

-248 QTVSIAILIISVV
+248 QTVSIAILIISVI
-261 IYAFGYFYRD
+261 IYAFGYFLRD
-271 YEPIELM
+271 YEPVELM

-302 LGVRNMADKKA
+302 LGVRNMAEQKA

-350 LHHDVEVSGS
+350 AKHDIEVSGS
-360 GYAPTGD
+360 GYAPNGD
-367 IELNG
+367 LELNG
-372 QPFDLDDDEMMVDL
+372 QPFDLDDDESMIDL

-392 CNDAQLHEENGEWV
+392 CNDAHLNEEDGEWV

-418 VAEKAETPIE
+418 VAEKAERPIE
-428 RLKLI
+428 RLKVI
-433 SKIPFDSDYKYM
+433 SKIPFDSEYKYM
-445 ATLVDYKGERMIF
+445 ATLVEYKDERMIF
-458 VKGAPDRLFEMAAAE
+458 VKGAPDRLFDMATTDGFNQE
-473 EFDEAYWDEK
+473 YWDEK

-496 AGFKRVDAS
+496 AGLKRVDSS
-505 KESIDHEDVE
+505 KQSIDHEDVE
-515 NSLTFLGLFGIVDPP
+515 DGLTFLGLFGIVDPP
-530 RQEAIEAVASCREA
+530 RQEAIDAVAACRDA

-558 AVAIARELGMEVEGA
+558 AVAIAKELGMEVEGA
-573 LEGRELTEMSDEEI
+573 LEGRELTDMSDEEI
-587 KEASIHND
+587 KEASVHND

-606 RLVTGLQENGLITS
+606 RLVKGLQENGLITS

-648 AKEAAQMV
+648 AKEASQMV

-733 LEEGTMKRP
+733 LEESTMKRP
-742 PRPSDVPL
+742 PRPANVPL
-750 LSRYYVFRVTFVSIL
+750 LSRYYIFRVTFVSIL
-765 IGGGSLVI
+765 IGGGSLWI

-792 NTIVM
+792 NAIVM

-808 ELLPAFN
+808 ELVPAFN
-815 RHFFV
+815 RRFFD
-820 NKITFVVSG
+820 NKIAFLVSG
-829 LLIALQLLITYVPF
+829 LLIALQLFITYVPF

-850 ASLSLMDWTYPVVF
+850 APLTWEDWIYPVAF
-864 GFIVFIIVEIE
+864 GAVVFIIVEIE
-875 KAISRRILK
+875 KAISRRVIGNQN
-884 DRSIH
+884 IH

>member
-1 MMNIEERNW
+1 MQNEDRPW
-10 HALDVSQVKQ
+10 HAL
-20 DVEVDDEGGLSASS
+20 EVDEVRTHVETDLESGLTTESVTSRQDEF
-34 VATRQEQYGKNVLPE
+34 GKNVLPE

-62 FNDVLVYVLLGAAV
+62 FNDVLVYVLLAAAV

-86 TAVIL
+86 TIVIV
-91 LVVTVIGVVG
+91 LVVTIIGVVG

-113 GIKKML
+113 GIKKLL
-119 ETKATVIRDGKQTQI
+119 ETKATIVRNGKQSEI
-134 DSSELVIGDLLVLAA
+134 DSSDLVVGDVLVLAA

-154 ADARVIL
+154 ADARVVQ

-179 EKKSDVVAE
+179 EKKSDVVKE

-205 ATGSAKAIVIAI
+205 ATGSAKAIVTAI
-217 GEGTELGQINASIAD
+217 GEGTELGQINASISE
-232 VKSVK
+232 VQTVK

-261 IYAFGYFYRD
+261 IYAFGYFLRD
-271 YEPIELM
+271 YEPVELM

-302 LGVRNMADKKA
+302 LGVRNMAEQKA

-350 LHHDVEVSGS
+350 ANHDIEVSGS
-360 GYAPTGD
+360 GYAPNGD
-367 IELNG
+367 LELNG
-372 QPFDLDDDEMMVDL
+372 QPFDLDDDESMIDL

-392 CNDAQLHEENGEWV
+392 CNDSQLNEEDGDWV

-418 VAEKAETPIE
+418 VAEKAERPIE
-428 RLKLI
+428 RLKVI
-433 SKIPFDSDYKYM
+433 SKIPFDSEYKYM

-458 VKGAPDRLFEMAAAE
+458 VKGAPDRLFDMASSE
-473 EFDEAYWDEK
+473 NFKQDYWDEK

-496 AGFKRVDAS
+496 AGLKRVDSS
-505 KESIDHEDVE
+505 KASIDHEDVE
-515 NSLTFLGLFGIVDPP
+515 DGLTFLGLFGIVDPP
-530 RQEAIEAVASCREA
+530 RQEAIDAVAACRDA

-558 AVAIARELGMEVEGA
+558 AVAIAKELGMEVEGA
-573 LEGRELTEMSDEEI
+573 LEGRELTDMTDEEI
-587 KEASIHND
+587 KEASVHND

-606 RLVTGLQENGLITS
+606 RLVKGLQENGLITS

-648 AKEAAQMV
+648 AKEASQMV

-733 LEEGTMKRP
+733 LEESTMKRP
-742 PRPSDVPL
+742 PRPANVPL
-750 LSRYYVFRVTFVSIL
+750 LSRYYIFRVTFVSII
-765 IGGGSLVI
+765 IGGGSLWI

-792 NTIVM
+792 NAIVM

-808 ELLPAFN
+808 ELAPAFN
-815 RHFFV
+815 RHFFD
-820 NKITFVVSG
+820 NKIAFLVSA
-829 LLIALQLLITYVPF
+829 LLIALQLFITYVPF

-850 ASLSLMDWTYPVVF
+850 APLTWEDWIYPVAF
-864 GFIVFIIVEIE
+864 GAVVFIIVEIE
-875 KAISRRILK
+875 KAISRRVIGN
-884 DRSIH
+884 RNIH

>member
-1 MMNIEERNW
+1 MQNEDRPW
-10 HALDVSQVKQ
+10 HAL
-20 DVEVDDEGGLSASS
+20 EVDEVRTHVETDLESGLTTESVTSRQDEF
-34 VATRQEQYGKNVLPE
+34 GKNVLPE

-62 FNDVLVYVLLGAAV
+62 FNDVLVYVLLAAAV

-86 TAVIL
+86 TIVIV
-91 LVVTVIGVVG
+91 LVVTIIGVVG

-113 GIKKML
+113 GIKKLL
-119 ETKATVIRDGKQTQI
+119 ETKATIVRNGKQSEI
-134 DSSELVIGDLLVLAA
+134 DSSDLVVGDVLVLAA

-154 ADARVIL
+154 ADARVVQ

-179 EKKSDVVAE
+179 EKKSDVVKE

-205 ATGSAKAIVIAI
+205 ATGSAKAIVTAI
-217 GEGTELGQINASIAD
+217 GEGTELGQINASISE
-232 VKSVK
+232 VQTVK

-261 IYAFGYFYRD
+261 IYAFGYFLRD
-271 YEPIELM
+271 YEPVELM

-302 LGVRNMADKKA
+302 LGVRNMAEQKA

-350 LHHDVEVSGS
+350 ANHDIEVSGS
-360 GYAPTGD
+360 GYAPNGNL
-367 IELNG
+367 ELNG
-372 QPFDLDDDEMMVDL
+372 QPFDLDDDESMIDL

-392 CNDAQLHEENGEWV
+392 CNDAQLNEEDGDWV

-418 VAEKAETPIE
+418 VAEKAERPIE
-428 RLKLI
+428 RLKVI
-433 SKIPFDSDYKYM
+433 SKIPFDSEYKYM

-458 VKGAPDRLFEMAAAE
+458 VKGAPDRLFDMASSE
-473 EFDEAYWDEK
+473 DFKQDYWDEK

-496 AGFKRVDAS
+496 AGLKRVDSS
-505 KESIDHEDVE
+505 KASIDHEDVE
-515 NSLTFLGLFGIVDPP
+515 DGLTFLGLFGIVDPP
-530 RQEAIEAVASCREA
+530 RQEAIEAVAACRDA

-558 AVAIARELGMEVEGA
+558 AVAIAKELGMEVEGA
-573 LEGRELTEMSDEEI
+573 LEGRELTDMTDEEI
-587 KEASIHND
+587 KEASVHND

-606 RLVTGLQENGLITS
+606 RLVKGLQENGLITS

-648 AKEAAQMV
+648 AKEASQMV

-733 LEEGTMKRP
+733 LEESTMKRP
-742 PRPSDVPL
+742 PRPANVPL
-750 LSRYYVFRVTFVSIL
+750 LSRYYIFRVTFVSII
-765 IGGGSLVI
+765 IGGGSLWI

-792 NTIVM
+792 NAIVM

-808 ELLPAFN
+808 ELVPAFN
-815 RHFFV
+815 RHFFD
-820 NKITFVVSG
+820 NKIAFLVSA
-829 LLIALQLLITYVPF
+829 LLIALQLFITYVPF

-850 ASLSLMDWTYPVVF
+850 APLTWEDWIYPVAF
-864 GFIVFIIVEIE
+864 GAVVFIIVEIE
-875 KAISRRILK
+875 KAISRRAIGN
-884 DRSIH
+884 RNIH

>member
-1 MMNIEERNW
+1 MQNADRQW
-10 HALDVSQVKQ
+10 HAL
-20 DVEVDDEGGLSASS
+20 EVDEVKARVETDIETGLSKES
-34 VATRQEQYGKNVLPE
+34 VTSRQEEFGKNVLPE

-62 FNDVLVYVLLGAAV
+62 FNDILVYVLIGAAV

-86 TAVIL
+86 TIVIV

-113 GIKKML
+113 GIKKLL
-119 ETKATVIRDGKQTQI
+119 ETKATVIRDGKQSEI
-134 DSSELVIGDLLVLAA
+134 DSSDLVAGDVLVLAA

-154 ADARVIL
+154 ADARVVR

-179 EKKSDVVAE
+179 EKKPDIVNE
-188 DAVLADRKNMVY
+188 EAVLADRKNMVY

-205 ATGSAKAIVIAI
+205 ATGSAKAIVTAI
-217 GEGTELGQINASIAD
+217 GEGTELGQINASISE
-232 VKSVK
+232 VQTVK

-261 IYAFGYFYRD
+261 IYAFGYFMRD
-271 YEPIELM
+271 YEPVELM

-302 LGVRNMADKKA
+302 LGVRNMAEQKA

-350 LHHDVEVSGS
+350 AKHDIEVSGS
-360 GYAPTGD
+360 GYAPNGD
-367 IELNG
+367 LELNG
-372 QPFDLDDDEMMVDL
+372 QPFDLDDDESMIDL

-392 CNDAQLHEENGEWV
+392 CNDAQLNEEDGSWV

-418 VAEKAETPIE
+418 VAEKAERPIE
-428 RLKLI
+428 RLKVI
-433 SKIPFDSDYKYM
+433 SKIPFDSEYKYM

-458 VKGAPDRLFEMAAAE
+458 VKGAPDRLFEMASSEDFTE
-473 EFDEAYWDEK
+473 EYWDEK

-496 AGFKRVDAS
+496 AGFKRVDSS
-505 KESIDHEDVE
+505 KQSIDHEDVE

-530 RQEAIEAVASCREA
+530 RQEAIDAVAACRDA

-558 AVAIARELGMEVEGA
+558 AVAIAKELGMEVEGA
-573 LEGRELTEMSDEEI
+573 LEGRELTDMSDEEI
-587 KEASIHND
+587 KEASVHND

-606 RLVTGLQENGLITS
+606 RLVKGLQENGLITS

-635 DIGVAMGIKGTEV
+635 DIGVSMGIKGTEV
-648 AKEAAQMV
+648 AKEASQMV

-733 LEEGTMKRP
+733 LEESTMKRP
-742 PRPSDVPL
+742 PRPANVPL
-750 LSRYYVFRVTFVSIL
+750 LSRYYIFRVTFVSIL
-765 IGGGSLVI
+765 IGGGSLWI

-792 NTIVM
+792 NAIVM

-808 ELLPAFN
+808 ELVPAFN
-815 RHFFV
+815 RRFFD
-820 NKITFVVSG
+820 NKIAFIVSG
-829 LLIALQLLITYVPF
+829 LLIALQLFITYVPF

-850 ASLSLMDWTYPVVF
+850 APLTWEDWIYPVAFGAVVF
-864 GFIVFIIVEIE
+864 VIVEIE
-875 KAISRRILK
+875 KAISRRVIGNQN
-884 DRSIH
+884 IH

>member
-1 MMNIEERNW
+1 MQKEDRPW
-10 HALDVSQVKQ
+10 HAL
-20 DVEVDDEGGLSASS
+20 EVDEVRTHVETDLESGLTTESVTSRQDEF
-34 VATRQEQYGKNVLPE
+34 GKNVLPE

-62 FNDVLVYVLLGAAV
+62 FNDVLVYVLLAAAV

-86 TAVIL
+86 TIVIV
-91 LVVTVIGVVG
+91 LVVTIIGVVG

-113 GIKKML
+113 GIKKLL
-119 ETKATVIRDGKQTQI
+119 ETKATVVRNGKQSEI
-134 DSSELVIGDLLVLAA
+134 DSSDLVVGDVLVLAA

-154 ADARVIL
+154 ADARVVQ

-179 EKKSDVVAE
+179 EKKSDVVKE
-188 DAVLADRKNMVY
+188 ESVLADRKNMVY

-205 ATGSAKAIVIAI
+205 ATGSAKAIVTAI
-217 GEGTELGQINASIAD
+217 GEGTELGQINASISE
-232 VKSVK
+232 VQTVK

-261 IYAFGYFYRD
+261 IYAFGYFLRD
-271 YEPIELM
+271 YEPVELM

-302 LGVRNMADKKA
+302 LGVRNMAEQKA

-350 LHHDVEVSGS
+350 ANHDIEVSGS
-360 GYAPTGD
+360 GYAPNGD
-367 IELNG
+367 LELNG
-372 QPFDLDDDEMMVDL
+372 QPFDLDDDESMIDL

-392 CNDAQLHEENGEWV
+392 CNDAQLNEEDGDWV

-418 VAEKAETPIE
+418 VAEKAERPIE
-428 RLKLI
+428 RLKVI
-433 SKIPFDSDYKYM
+433 SKIPFDSEYKYM

-458 VKGAPDRLFEMAAAE
+458 VKGAPDRLFDMASSE
-473 EFDEAYWDEK
+473 DFKQDYWDEK

-496 AGFKRVDAS
+496 AGLKRVDSS
-505 KESIDHEDVE
+505 KASIDHEDVE
-515 NSLTFLGLFGIVDPP
+515 DGLTFLGLFGIVDPP
-530 RQEAIEAVASCREA
+530 RQEAIDAVAACRDA

-558 AVAIARELGMEVEGA
+558 AVAIAKELGMEVEGA
-573 LEGRELTEMSDEEI
+573 LEGRELTDMTDEEI
-587 KEASIHND
+587 KEASVHND

-606 RLVTGLQENGLITS
+606 RLVKGLQENGLITS

-648 AKEAAQMV
+648 AKEASQMV

-733 LEEGTMKRP
+733 LEESTMKRP
-742 PRPSDVPL
+742 PRPANVPL
-750 LSRYYVFRVTFVSIL
+750 LSRYYIFRVTFVSII
-765 IGGGSLVI
+765 IGGGSLWI

-792 NTIVM
+792 NAIVM

-808 ELLPAFN
+808 ELAPAFN
-815 RHFFV
+815 RHFFD
-820 NKITFVVSG
+820 NKIAFLVSA
-829 LLIALQLLITYVPF
+829 LLIALQLFITYVPF

-850 ASLSLMDWTYPVVF
+850 APLTWEDWIYPVAF
-864 GFIVFIIVEIE
+864 GAVVFIIVEIE
-875 KAISRRILK
+875 KAISRRVIGN
-884 DRSIH
+884 RNIH

>member
-1 MMNIEERNW
+1 MQNEDREW
-10 HALDVSQVKQ
+10 HALEVDEVQSHVET
-20 DVEVDDEGGLSASS
+20 DVESGLSKET
-34 VATRQEQYGKNVLPE
+34 VTKRQEEFGKNVLPE

-62 FNDVLVYVLLGAAV
+62 FNDILVYVLLGAAV

-86 TAVIL
+86 TIVIV
-91 LVVTVIGVVG
+91 LVVTIIGVVG

-113 GIKKML
+113 GIKKLL
-119 ETKATVIRDGKQTQI
+119 ETKATVIRNGKQSEI
-134 DSSELVIGDLLVLAA
+134 DSSDLVVGDVLVLAA

-154 ADARVIL
+154 ADARVIQ

-179 EKKSDVVAE
+179 EKKPDVVKE
-188 DAVLADRKNMVY
+188 EAVLADRKNMVY

-205 ATGSAKAIVIAI
+205 ATGSAKAIVTAI
-217 GEGTELGQINASIAD
+217 GEGTELGQINASISE
-232 VKSVK
+232 VQTVK

-248 QTVSIAILIISVV
+248 QTVSIAILIISVI
-261 IYAFGYFYRD
+261 IYAFGYFLRD
-271 YEPIELM
+271 YEPVELM

-302 LGVRNMADKKA
+302 LGVRNMAEQKA

-350 LHHDVEVSGS
+350 ANHDIEVSGS
-360 GYAPTGD
+360 GYAPNGD
-367 IELNG
+367 LERNG
-372 QPFDLDDDEMMVDL
+372 QPFDLDDDESMIDL

-392 CNDAQLHEENGEWV
+392 CNDAQLNEEDGSWV

-418 VAEKAETPIE
+418 VAEKAERPIE
-428 RLKLI
+428 RLKVI
-433 SKIPFDSDYKYM
+433 SKIPFDSEYKYM

-458 VKGAPDRLFEMAAAE
+458 VKGAPDRLFDMASSE
-473 EFDEAYWDEK
+473 DFTQDYWDEK

-496 AGFKRVDAS
+496 AGLKRVDS
-505 KESIDHEDVE
+505 TKQSIDHEDVE
-515 NSLTFLGLFGIVDPP
+515 DGLTFLGLFGIVDPP
-530 RQEAIEAVASCREA
+530 RQEAIDAVAACRDA

-558 AVAIARELGMEVEGA
+558 AVAIAKELGMEVEGA
-573 LEGRELTEMSDEEI
+573 LEGRELTDMSDEEI
-587 KEASIHND
+587 KEASVHND

-606 RLVTGLQENGLITS
+606 RLVKGLQENGLITS

-648 AKEAAQMV
+648 AKEASQMV

-715 WVNMVVAI
+715 WVNMVVAV

-733 LEEGTMKRP
+733 LEESTMKRP
-742 PRPSDVPL
+742 PRPANVPL
-750 LSRYYVFRVTFVSIL
+750 LSRYYIFRVTFVSII
-765 IGGGSLVI
+765 IGGGSLWI
-773 NYMLGDFDYSTEK
+773 NYMLGDLDYSTEK

-792 NTIVM
+792 NAIVM

-808 ELLPAFN
+808 ELAPAFN
-815 RHFFV
+815 RHFFD
-820 NKITFVVSG
+820 NKIAFLVSG
-829 LLIALQLLITYVPF
+829 LLIALQLFITYGPF

-850 ASLSLMDWTYPVVF
+850 APLGWEDWIYPVAF
-864 GFIVFIIVEIE
+864 GAIVFIIVEIE
-875 KAISRRILK
+875 KAISRRVIGNQN
-884 DRSIH
+884 IH

>member
-1 MMNIEERNW
+1 MQNEDRPW
-10 HALDVSQVKQ
+10 HAL
-20 DVEVDDEGGLSASS
+20 EVDEVRTHLETDLESGLTTES
-34 VATRQEQYGKNVLPE
+34 VTRRQEEFGKNVLPE

-62 FNDVLVYVLLGAAV
+62 FNDVLVYVLLAAAV

-86 TAVIL
+86 TIVIV
-91 LVVTVIGVVG
+91 LVVTIIGVVG

-113 GIKKML
+113 GIKKLL
-119 ETKATVIRDGKQTQI
+119 ETKAIVIRNGKQSEI
-134 DSSELVIGDLLVLAA
+134 DSSDLVVGDVLVLAA

-154 ADARVIL
+154 ADARVVQ

-179 EKKSDVVAE
+179 EKKPDVVKE

-205 ATGSAKAIVIAI
+205 VTGSAKAIVTAI
-217 GEGTELGQINASIAD
+217 GEGTELGKINASISE
-232 VKSVK
+232 VQTVK

-261 IYAFGYFYRD
+261 IYAFGYFLRE
-271 YEPIELM
+271 YEPVELM

-302 LGVRNMADKKA
+302 LGVRNMAEQKA

-350 LHHDVEVSGS
+350 AKHDIEVSGS
-360 GYAPTGD
+360 GYAPNGNL
-367 IELNG
+367 ELNG
-372 QPFDLDDDEMMVDL
+372 QPFDLDDDESMIDL

-392 CNDAQLHEENGEWV
+392 CNDAQLYEEDGNWV

-418 VAEKAETPIE
+418 VAEKAERPIE
-428 RLKLI
+428 RLKVI
-433 SKIPFDSDYKYM
+433 SKIPFDSEYKYM

-458 VKGAPDRLFEMAAAE
+458 VKGAPDRLFDMVSSED
-473 EFDEAYWDEK
+473 FKQDYWDEK

-496 AGFKRVDAS
+496 AGLKRVDSS
-505 KESIDHEDVE
+505 KVSIDHEDVE
-515 NSLTFLGLFGIVDPP
+515 DGLTFLGLFGIVDPP
-530 RQEAIEAVASCREA
+530 RPEAIEAVAACRDA

-558 AVAIARELGMEVEGA
+558 AVAIAKELGMEVEGA
-573 LEGRELTEMSDEEI
+573 LEGRELTDMTDEEI
-587 KEASIHND
+587 KEASVHND

-606 RLVTGLQENGLITS
+606 RLVKGLQENGLITA

-635 DIGVAMGIKGTEV
+635 DIGIAMGIKGTEV
-648 AKEAAQMV
+648 AKEASQMI

-733 LEEGTMKRP
+733 LEESTMKRP
-742 PRPSDVPL
+742 PRPANVPL
-750 LSRYYVFRVTFVSIL
+750 LSRYYIFRVIFVSII
-765 IGGGSLVI
+765 IGGGSLWI
-773 NYMLGDFDYSTEK
+773 NYMLGDFNYSTEK

-792 NTIVM
+792 NAIVM

-808 ELLPAFN
+808 ELAPAFN
-815 RHFFV
+815 RHFFD
-820 NKITFVVSG
+820 NKIVFLVSA
-829 LLIALQLLITYVPF
+829 LLIALQLFITYVPF

-850 ASLSLMDWTYPVVF
+850 ASLTWEDWIYPVAF
-864 GFIVFIIVEIE
+864 GAVVFIIVEIE
-875 KAISRRILK
+875 KAISRRVIGN
-884 DRSIH
+884 RNIH